1 MKVVSFATRRP
12 VTVFIFALAAVVFG
26 GVAFR
31 DLAVD
36 LLPDITYPSLT
47 VQTEYEGAAPV
58 EMENLIT
65 RPVEDAVG
73 VVNGVNRVV
82 SSSRADIS
90 EVTLEFS
97 WGTNMDFASLDVR
110 ERLDQVRLPIEAERP
125 VLLRYDPSLDP
136 ILRMGLAAGGS
147 DLIALRL
154 LAEEDLKRK
163 LERLEGVAAVVVS
176 GGLEEEIQVEID
188 ERRLTSLGLTMNQ
201 VMNRLA
207 QENVNLTGGRLRDGQ
222 TDYLV
227 RTINELLRPEEMRE
241 IVIDRSRGAIVRLED
256 IARVYQGARERE
268 VITRID
274 GREAVEIAVYKEGGT
289 NTVTVASAVLDR
301 VEELEEDLRQVDPQ
315 LELTVLT
322 DQSRYIRDSV
332 SAVIETA
339 LIGGSL
345 AIVVLFLFLRSAPK
359 TLIIGIS
366 IPVSVVA
373 TFFLMYVAGVSLN
386 IMSLGGITLG
396 IGLLLDNSIVVLE
409 AIQRRRDQ
417 GVGIVEAARGGASE
431 VGRAVIASTI
441 TTVCVFVP
449 IVFVEGVAGQMFGDQ
464 ALTVTFSLLV
474 SLGVALTVIPM
485 LASRKFFATGDRVEK
500 VDFAGRSNPV
510 TRGLADFFNAIGFVV
525 ALTVRI
531 VFGGVSTVMSWLL
544 RPVLAGFDALLRG
557 ITAVYARILR
567 GALRHPALVVLVAL
581 VLLAGSVQLIG
592 SLGSELVP
600 ELIQGEFY
608 VDAELAPGSRL
619 EVTDRRLAVIDK
631 RVREFADEFGV
642 QSVYIV
648 VGTSNEQGGAA
659 GERRE
664 NIGQVNVRME
674 PPIDAEREELV
685 MSRIRDLIDT
695 ENASFTGPATPAD
708 GVAPVG
714 GGQALSVAGRPAA
727 GGGQASSAAGPA
739 PAAGGARP
747 ALTDDSLKYRFG
759 RPTYFSFR
767 SPVEVQIRGH
777 NLALLELL
785 ADQVASRMRQVE
797 GLVDV
802 KSSTEGG
809 NPELQI
815 VFDRERLSA
824 LNYTVAQL
832 GAVIRSKV
840 QGDIVTDIV
849 REDRNIEVR
858 MRTDEGYR
866 DSVRD
871 LRNLNIRQSGATPL
885 PLSAVAEV
893 IETEGP
899 AEIRRSDGG
908 RVALIEANIVGRD
921 LGSVSDDIQSIL
933 DSTRFP
939 VGFDVLVGGQRQEME
954 RSFDSMR
961 LAILLAVFMVYLVM
975 ASQFESL
982 LHPFVILFAVPF
994 SVIGA
999 IGILYLTRTP
1009 VSIVVLIGGI
1019 LLAGIVVN
1027 NAIILID
1034 YTNRLRRAGKAK
1046 IDALREACMVRL
1058 RPILMTTS
1066 TTVLGLLPMALG
1078 LGEGAELRTPMA
1090 LTVVGGLLTST
1101 LLTLI
1106 VIPALYMLLD
1116 RHKHEADPEAVA
1128 PSAG

>member
-1 MKVVSFATRRP
+1 MRIVSFATRRP

-47 VQTEYEGAAPV
+47 VQTGYEGAAPV
-58 EMENLIT
+58 EMETLIT

-73 VVNGVNRVV
+73 VVNGVNRVI

-110 ERLDQVRLPIEAERP
+110 ERLDQVRLPVEAERP

-136 ILRMGLAAGGS
+136 ILRLGLAGGHS

-163 LERLEGVAAVVVS
+163 IERLEGVAAVVVS

-201 VMNRLA
+201 VMSRLA

-227 RTINELLRPEEMRE
+227 RTINELLRPEQIRE
-241 IVIDRSRGAIVRLED
+241 IVIDRSRGAVVRLED

-268 VITRID
+268 VITRIN
-274 GREAVEIAVYKEGGT
+274 GRESVEIAVYKEGGT

-301 VEELEEDLRQVDPQ
+301 VGQLERELEEIDPQ
-315 LELTVLT
+315 LELSVLA

-345 AIVVLFLFLRSAPK
+345 AIVFLFLFLRSAPK

-417 GVGIVEAARGGASE
+417 GLGVVEAARAGASE

-485 LASRKFFATGDRVEK
+485 LASRRFFAVGRQTETVES
-500 VDFAGRSNPV
+500 VGRSNLIV
-510 TRGLADFFNAIGFVV
+510 RALSAFFHIIGMGIALAFKYVFRGGAE
-525 ALTVRI
+525 
-531 VFGGVSTVMSWLL
+531 VMSILL

-557 ITAVYARILR
+557 VTAVYSHVLR
-567 GALRHPALVVLVAL
+567 GALRHPLLVVAGAV
-581 VLLAGSVQLIG
+581 VLLVGSVQLVG
-592 SLGSELVP
+592 SLGAELVP
-600 ELIQGEFY
+600 EVIQGEFH

-619 EVTDRRLAVIDK
+619 EVTDRRLAKIDQE
-631 RVREFADEFGV
+631 VRRLAGLDPNAADAVGPLLPGV
-642 QSVYIV
+642 QSVYTV

-664 NIGQVNVRME
+664 NIGQINVRLA
-674 PPIDAEREELV
+674 PPVDARREELV
-685 MSRIRDLIDT
+685 ISRIRSLIDA
-695 ENASFTGPATPAD
+695 ENASFA
-708 GVAPVG
+708 
-714 GGQALSVAGRPAA
+714 GQATAATAAAGLAPTPA
-727 GGGQASSAAGPA
+727 GGGAV
-739 PAAGGARP
+739 RP
-747 ALTDDSLKYRFG
+747 LRDNTLKYRFG

-767 SPVEVQIRGH
+767 SPIEVQIRGH
-777 NLALLELL
+777 NLALLEVL
-785 ADQVASRMRQVE
+785 ADQVASRMREVE

-815 VFDRERLSA
+815 IFDRERLSA
-824 LNYTVAQL
+824 LNYTVAEL
-832 GAVIRSKV
+832 GDVIRSKV
-840 QGDIVTDIV
+840 QGDIATDIV
-849 REDRNIEVR
+849 REDRNVEVR
-858 MRTDEGYR
+858 LRTDEDYR

-893 IETEGP
+893 VETEGP
-899 AEIRRSDGG
+899 AEIRRSDGS

-921 LGSVSDDIQSIL
+921 LGSVSDDIQAIL

-939 VGFDVLVGGQRQEME
+939 VGFDYSVGGQRQEME

-1046 IDALREACMVRL
+1046 IEALREACLVRL

-1101 LLTLI
+1101 LLTLL
-1106 VIPALYMLLD
+1106 VIPALYLLLD
-1116 RHKHEADPEAVA
+1116 FRRHDMAPDAAAAEAA
-1128 PSAG
+1128 S

>member
-241 IVIDRSRGAIVRLED
+241 IVIDRSQGAIVRLED

-301 VEELEEDLRQVDPQ
+301 VEELEENLRQIDPQ

-417 GVGIVEAARGGASE
+417 GVGVVEAARGGASE

-485 LASRKFFATGDRVEK
+485 LASRKFFAGGEK
-500 VDFAGRSNPV
+500 IETVDLAGRSNPI
-510 TRGLADFFNAIGFVV
+510 TRGLAAFFNAIGVGV
-525 ALTVRI
+525 ALTVKT
-531 VFGGVSTVMSWLL
+531 VVGGVAMVMSWLL

-567 GALRHPALVVLVAL
+567 GALRHPALVVLVAI
-581 VLLAGSVQLIG
+581 VLLAGSVQLVG

-619 EVTDRRLAVIDK
+619 AVTDRRLAVIDE
-631 RVREFADEFGV
+631 RVRAFADEFGV
-642 QSVYIV
+642 QSVYTV

-674 PPIDAEREELV
+674 PPIDAEREEFV
-685 MSRIRDLIDT
+685 MSWIRDLIDG
-695 ENASFTGPATPAD
+695 ENASFAGQAPP
-708 GVAPVG
+708 VAGAAAVPVG
-714 GGQALSVAGRPAA
+714 AGAVDAGSALG
-727 GGGQASSAAGPA
+727 
-739 PAAGGARP
+739 
-747 ALTDDSLKYRFG
+747 DDSLKYRFG

-777 NLALLELL
+777 NLALLEVL
-785 ADQVASRMRQVE
+785 ADQVASRMREVE

-840 QGDIVTDIV
+840 QGDIATDIV

-885 PLSAVAEV
+885 PLSAVADV

-939 VGFDVLVGGQRQEME
+939 VGFDYSVGGQRQEME

-1046 IDALREACMVRL
+1046 IDAIREACLVRL

-1106 VIPALYMLLD
+1106 VIPALYLLLD
-1116 RHKHEADPEAVA
+1116 LHKHEAVAEA
-1128 PSAG
+1128 AG

>member
-1 MKVVSFATRRP
+1 MRVVSFATQRP
-12 VTVFIFALAAVVFG
+12 VTVFIFAVAAVVFG
-26 GVAFR
+26 SVAFR

-36 LLPDITYPSLT
+36 LLPDITYPSIT
-47 VQTEYEGAAPV
+47 VRTGYEGTAPA
-58 EMENLIT
+58 EIETLIT
-65 RPVEDAVG
+65 RPIEDGVG

-82 SSSRADIS
+82 SSSRADTS
-90 EVTLEFS
+90 EVTLEFA
-97 WGTNMDFASLDVR
+97 WGTNMDFASLDIR
-110 ERLDQVRLPIEAERP
+110 ERLDQVRLPLDAEQP
-125 VLLRYDPSLDP
+125 ILLRYDPSLDP
-136 ILRMGLAAGGS
+136 IVRLGLTGGES
-147 DLIALRL
+147 ADLIQLRL
-154 LAEEDLKRK
+154 LAEEDLSRR

-188 ERRLTSLGLTMNQ
+188 ERKLTGIGLTMNQ

-222 TDYLV
+222 TEYLV
-227 RTINELLRPEEMRE
+227 RTINELLRPDEMRE
-241 IVIDRSRGAIVRLED
+241 IVVDRSQGAIVRLGD
-256 IARVYQGARERE
+256 VARVFRGSRERE

-274 GREAVEIAVYKEGGT
+274 GKESVEIAVYKEGGT
-289 NTVTVASAVLDR
+289 NTVTVAGSVLG
-301 VEELEEDLRQVDPQ
+301 EIEGLESDLREMDAQI
-315 LELTVLT
+315 ELSVIT
-322 DQSRYIRDSV
+322 DQSGYIRESV
-332 SAVIETA
+332 RAVIETA
-339 LIGGSL
+339 LIGGGL
-345 AIVVLFLFLRSAPK
+345 AIVILYLFLRSAPK
-359 TLIIGIS
+359 TLIIGLS

-373 TFFLMYVAGVSLN
+373 TFFLMYVSGVSLN

-409 AIQRRRDQ
+409 SIQRRREQ
-417 GVGIVEAARGGASE
+417 GASVLEAAQKGASE

-449 IVFVEGVAGQMFGDQ
+449 IVFVEGVAGQLFGDQ

-485 LASRKFFATGDRVEK
+485 LASRKFLAGGGVEAPAPEP
-500 VDFAGRSNPV
+500 VGRPNAV
-510 TRGLADFFNAIGFVV
+510 TRFLSAVLFFVFSQVAKAIKWVFVG
-525 ALTVRI
+525 I
-531 VFGGVSTVMSWLL
+531 STVMSWLL
-544 RPVLAGFDALLRG
+544 RPVLAVFDALLQGVR
-557 ITAVYARILR
+557 IVYTGLLDWS
-567 GALRHPALVVLVAL
+567 LRHPVMVLLVA
-581 VLLAGSVQLIG
+581 VGLLAGSLQMAR

-608 VDAELAPGSRL
+608 VDAELPPGSRL
-619 EVTDRRLAVIDK
+619 EVTDRRLRSIDA
-631 RVREFADEFGV
+631 FAKDLTGV
-642 QSVYIV
+642 QSVYSV

-664 NIGQVNVRME
+664 NIGQVHLTLE
-674 PPIDAEREELV
+674 PPIDVEREERL
-685 MSRIRDLIDT
+685 MALIRDEIDVQ
-695 ENASFTGPATPAD
+695 NASY
-708 GVAPVG
+708 G
-714 GGQALSVAGRPAA
+714 GGLALAA
-727 GGGQASSAAGPA
+727 DPIAA
-739 PAAGGARP
+739 PARTDGG
-747 ALTDDSLKYRFG
+747 LKYRFG

-767 SPVEVQIRGH
+767 TPVEVEIRGH
-777 NLALLELL
+777 NLELL
-785 ADQVASRMRQVE
+785 RVLTDQVAERMRAVE
-797 GLVDV
+797 GLADV
-802 KSSTEGG
+802 KASTEGG

-815 VFDRERLSA
+815 IFDRERLAS
-824 LNYTVAQL
+824 LDYTIAQL

-840 QGDIVTDIV
+840 QGDIATDVT

-858 MRTDEGYR
+858 MRTGESFR

-871 LRNLNIRQSGATPL
+871 LRNLNVRQGGAVPL
-885 PLSAVAEV
+885 PLSAVAEI

-899 AEIRRSDGG
+899 AEIRRADNS
-908 RVALIEANIVGRD
+908 RVAVITANLVGRD
-921 LGSVSDDIQSIL
+921 LGSVSDDIQVIL
-933 DSTRFP
+933 ETTRFP
-939 VGFDVLVGGQRQEME
+939 VGFDYTIGGQHQEMQS
-954 RSFDSMR
+954 SFDSMR

-994 SVIGA
+994 SIIGA
-999 IGILYLTRTP
+999 VAILALTRTP

-1034 YTNRLRRAGKAK
+1034 YTNRLRRKGKAK
-1046 IDALREACMVRL
+1046 VEALREACLVRL

-1106 VIPALYMLLD
+1106 VIPALYVLLD
-1116 RHKHEADPEAVA
+1116 RHRHEVEPTAQI
-1128 PSAG
+1128 AG

>member
-1 MKVVSFATRRP
+1 MRVVSFATRRP

-47 VQTEYEGAAPV
+47 VQTGYEGAAPV
-58 EMENLIT
+58 EMETLIT

-73 VVNGVNRVV
+73 VVNGVNRVI

-110 ERLDQVRLPIEAERP
+110 ERLDQVRLPVQADRP

-136 ILRMGLAAGGS
+136 ILRMGLAGGGS

-188 ERRLTSLGLTMNQ
+188 ERRLSSLGLTMNQ

-241 IVIDRSRGAIVRLED
+241 IVIDRSQGAIVRLED

-289 NTVTVASAVLDR
+289 NTVTVASAVLER
-301 VEELEEDLRQVDPQ
+301 VDELEEEIRQTDPQ
-315 LELTVLT
+315 LELSVLT

-417 GVGIVEAARGGASE
+417 GLGVVEAARAGASE

-485 LASRKFFATGDRVEK
+485 LASRRFFAAGKPVET
-500 VDFAGRSNPV
+500 VRSVGRSNPV
-510 TRGLADFFNAIGFVV
+510 TRALSAFFDAIGVGV
-525 ALTVRI
+525 ALVVKH
-531 VFGGVSTVMSWLL
+531 VFRAVSTVMSFLL
-544 RPVLAGFDALLRG
+544 RPVLAAFDGLLRG
-557 ITAVYARILR
+557 ITAVYARVLR
-567 GALRHPALVVLVAL
+567 GALRHPALVVLAAV
-581 VLLAGSVQLIG
+581 VLLTGSVQLIG

-619 EVTDRRLAVIDK
+619 EVTDRRLGAVD
-631 RVREFADEFGV
+631 RFVREQLKDDV
-642 QSVYIV
+642 QSVYMV

-664 NIGQVNVRME
+664 NIGQVNVRLN
-674 PPIDAEREELV
+674 PPVDVEREELV
-685 MSRIRDLIDT
+685 MSRIRNWIDE
-695 ENASFTGPATPAD
+695 ENSSF
-708 GVAPVG
+708 
-714 GGQALSVAGRPAA
+714 GGQAPPVAGAA
-727 GGGQASSAAGPA
+727 SA
-739 PAAGGARP
+739 PAGAGFEPGSVVA
-747 ALTDDSLKYRFG
+747 DDSLQYRFG

-777 NLALLELL
+777 NLALLERL

-815 VFDRERLSA
+815 IFDRERLST

-840 QGDIVTDIV
+840 QGDIATDIV

-858 MRTDEGYR
+858 LRTDEGYR

-908 RVALIEANIVGRD
+908 RVAQIEANIVGRD
-921 LGSVSDDIQSIL
+921 LGSVSDDIQGIL
-933 DSTRFP
+933 ESTQFP
-939 VGFDVLVGGQRQEME
+939 VGFDYSIGGQRQEME

-994 SVIGA
+994 SIIGA

-1046 IDALREACMVRL
+1046 VEALREACLVRL

-1106 VIPALYMLLD
+1106 VIPALYLLLD
-1116 RHKHEADPEAVA
+1116 FGKRDPDPEAVA
-1128 PSAG
+1128 EAAAT

>member
-241 IVIDRSRGAIVRLED
+241 IVIDRSQGAIVRLED

-274 GREAVEIAVYKEGGT
+274 GQEAVEIAVYKEGGT

-301 VEELEEDLRQVDPQ
+301 VEELEENLRQIDPQ

-417 GVGIVEAARGGASE
+417 GVGVVEAARGGASE

-485 LASRKFFATGDRVEK
+485 LASRKFFAGGEK
-500 VDFAGRSNPV
+500 IETVALAGRSNPI
-510 TRGLADFFNAIGFVV
+510 TRGLAAFFNAIGVGV
-525 ALTVRI
+525 ALTVKT
-531 VFGGVSTVMSWLL
+531 VVGGVAMVMSWLL

-567 GALRHPALVVLVAL
+567 GALRHPALVVLVAI
-581 VLLAGSVQLIG
+581 VLLAGSVQLVG

-619 EVTDRRLAVIDK
+619 EVTDRRLAVIDE
-631 RVREFADEFGV
+631 RVRAFADEFGV
-642 QSVYIV
+642 QSVYTV

-674 PPIDAEREELV
+674 PPIDAEREEFV
-685 MSRIRDLIDT
+685 MSWIRDLIDG
-695 ENASFTGPATPAD
+695 ENASFAGQAPP
-708 GVAPVG
+708 VAGAAAVPVG
-714 GGQALSVAGRPAA
+714 AGAVDAGSALG
-727 GGGQASSAAGPA
+727 
-739 PAAGGARP
+739 
-747 ALTDDSLKYRFG
+747 DDSLKYRFG

-777 NLALLELL
+777 NLALLEVL
-785 ADQVASRMRQVE
+785 ADQVASRMREVE

-840 QGDIVTDIV
+840 QGDIATDIV

-885 PLSAVAEV
+885 PLSAVADV

-939 VGFDVLVGGQRQEME
+939 VGFDYSVGGQRQEME

-1046 IDALREACMVRL
+1046 IDAIREACLVRL

-1106 VIPALYMLLD
+1106 VIPALYLLLD
-1116 RHKHEADPEAVA
+1116 LHKHEAVAEA
-1128 PSAG
+1128 AG

>member
-1 MKVVSFATRRP
+1 MRVVSFATRRP

-47 VQTEYEGAAPV
+47 VQTGYEGAAPV
-58 EMENLIT
+58 EMETLIT

-73 VVNGVNRVV
+73 VVNGVNRVI

-110 ERLDQVRLPIEAERP
+110 ERLDQVRLPIAADRP

-136 ILRMGLAAGGS
+136 ILRMGLSGGGD

-241 IVIDRSRGAIVRLED
+241 IVIDRSQGAIVRLED
-256 IARVYQGARERE
+256 VARVYQGARERE

-274 GREAVEIAVYKEGGT
+274 GNEAVEIAVYKEGGT
-289 NTVTVASAVLDR
+289 NTVTVASAVLER
-301 VEELEEDLRQVDPQ
+301 VEGLVEEIRQIDPQ
-315 LELTVLT
+315 LDLSVLT

-339 LIGGSL
+339 LIGGAL

-417 GVGIVEAARGGASE
+417 GLGVVEAARDGASE

-485 LASRKFFATGDRVEK
+485 LASRRFFAAGAEVESVK
-500 VDFAGRSNPV
+500 HVGRSNPV
-510 TRGLADFFNAIGFVV
+510 TRALSAFFSAIGVGIALAVKHVV
-525 ALTVRI
+525 RAVA
-531 VFGGVSTVMSWLL
+531 TVMSLLL
-544 RPVLAGFDALLRG
+544 RPVLAAFDALLRG

-567 GALRHPALVVLVAL
+567 GALRHPALVVLAAV

-592 SLGSELVP
+592 SLGTELVP

-619 EVTDRRLAVIDK
+619 EVTDRRLNAVDK
-631 RVREFADEFGV
+631 FVREQLEDDV
-642 QSVYIV
+642 QSVYTV

-664 NIGQVNVRME
+664 NIGQVNVRLK
-674 PPIDAEREELV
+674 PPIDVEREELV
-685 MSRIRDLIDT
+685 MGRIRNLIDA
-695 ENASFTGPATPAD
+695 ENASFGGGMPPVPGAAS
-708 GVAPVG
+708 VPVG
-714 GGQALSVAGRPAA
+714 TAG
-727 GGGQASSAAGPA
+727 AGPLL
-739 PAAGGARP
+739 G
-747 ALTDDSLKYRFG
+747 DDSLKYRFG

-777 NLALLELL
+777 NLALLEVL
-785 ADQVASRMRQVE
+785 ADQVAARMREVE

-815 VFDRERLSA
+815 IFDRERLST
-824 LNYTVAQL
+824 LNYTVAEL

-840 QGDIVTDIV
+840 QGDIATDIV

-858 MRTDEGYR
+858 MRADEGYR

-921 LGSVSDDIQSIL
+921 LGSVSDDIQAIL

-939 VGFDVLVGGQRQEME
+939 VGFDYSVGGQRQEME

-994 SVIGA
+994 SIIGA

-1046 IDALREACMVRL
+1046 VEALREACLVRL

-1106 VIPALYMLLD
+1106 VIPALYLLLD
-1116 RHKHEADPEAVA
+1116 FHKRDADPEAVA
-1128 PSAG
+1128 EAAT

>member
-1 MKVVSFATRRP
+1 MRVVSFATRRP

-47 VQTEYEGAAPV
+47 VQTGYEGAAPV
-58 EMENLIT
+58 EMETLIT

-73 VVNGVNRVV
+73 VVNGVNRVI

-110 ERLDQVRLPIEAERP
+110 ERLDQVRLPIAADRP

-136 ILRMGLAAGGS
+136 ILRMGLAGGGS

-241 IVIDRSRGAIVRLED
+241 IVIDRSQGAIVRLED

-274 GREAVEIAVYKEGGT
+274 GNEAVEIAVYKEGGT
-289 NTVTVASAVLDR
+289 NTVTVASAVLER
-301 VEELEEDLRQVDPQ
+301 VEGLVEEIKQIDPQ
-315 LELTVLT
+315 LELSVLT

-417 GVGIVEAARGGASE
+417 GLGVVEAARAGASE

-485 LASRKFFATGDRVEK
+485 LASRRFFAAGAEVEA
-500 VDFAGRSNPV
+500 VESAGRSNPV
-510 TRGLADFFNAIGFVV
+510 TRAISGLFSALGVGIALVV
-525 ALTVRI
+525 KH
-531 VFGGVSTVMSWLL
+531 VFRGVAAVMSVLL
-544 RPVLAGFDALLRG
+544 RPVLAAFDALLQG
-557 ITAVYARILR
+557 ITAVYARVLR
-567 GALRHPALVVLVAL
+567 GALRHPVLVVLVAV
-581 VLLAGSVQLIG
+581 VLLAGSVQLVG

-619 EVTDRRLAVIDK
+619 EVTDRRLALIDEW
-631 RVREFADEFGV
+631 VRDFREELGV
-642 QSVYIV
+642 QSVYTV

-674 PPIDAEREELV
+674 APIDAEREELV
-685 MSRIRDLIDT
+685 MSRIRTLIDA
-695 ENASFTGPATPAD
+695 ENASFA
-708 GVAPVG
+708 
-714 GGQALSVAGRPAA
+714 GQAPPVAGAASAPAGAA
-727 GGGQASSAAGPA
+727 GAGSLL
-739 PAAGGARP
+739 G
-747 ALTDDSLKYRFG
+747 DDSLKYRFG

-777 NLALLELL
+777 NLALLEVL
-785 ADQVASRMRQVE
+785 ADQVAARMREVE

-815 VFDRERLSA
+815 IFDRERLST
-824 LNYTVAQL
+824 LNYTVAEL

-840 QGDIVTDIV
+840 QGDIATDIV

-858 MRTDEGYR
+858 IRADEGFR

-871 LRNLNIRQSGATPL
+871 LRNLNVRQSGAVPL

-921 LGSVSDDIQSIL
+921 LGSVSDDIQAIL

-939 VGFDVLVGGQRQEME
+939 VGFDYSVGGQRQEME

-994 SVIGA
+994 SIIGA

-1046 IDALREACMVRL
+1046 IDALREACLVRL

-1101 LLTLI
+1101 LLTLV
-1106 VIPALYMLLD
+1106 VIPALYLLLD
-1116 RHKHEADPEAVA
+1116 FHKRDADPEAVA
-1128 PSAG
+1128 EAPT

>member
-73 VVNGVNRVV
+73 VVNGVNRVI

-136 ILRMGLAAGGS
+136 ILRMGLAGGGS
-147 DLIALRL
+147 NLIALRL

-241 IVIDRSRGAIVRLED
+241 IVIDRSQGAIVRLED

-274 GREAVEIAVYKEGGT
+274 GNEAVEIAVYKEGGT

-301 VEELEEDLRQVDPQ
+301 VEDLEQDLREIDPQ
-315 LELTVLT
+315 LELSLLA

-332 SAVIETA
+332 SAVIQTA

-417 GVGIVEAARGGASE
+417 GLGVVEAARAGASE

-485 LASRKFFATGDRVEK
+485 LASRKFFASGEAVETAPS
-500 VDFAGRSNPV
+500 VGRSNPV
-510 TRGLADFFNAIGFVV
+510 TRAVSAVLSAMGVGV
-525 ALTVRI
+525 ALTVKHS
-531 VFGGVSTVMSWLL
+531 FGAVSSVMSFVL
-544 RPVLAGFDALLRG
+544 RPLLFGFDALLRG
-557 ITAVYARILR
+557 ITAIYARVLR
-567 GALRHPALVVLVAL
+567 GALRHPALVVLVA
-581 VLLAGSVQLIG
+581 VALLAGSVQLVG

-619 EVTDRRLAVIDK
+619 EVTDRRLAVIDE
-631 RVREFADEFGV
+631 RVRAFDDEFGV
-642 QSVYIV
+642 QSVYTV

-685 MSRIRDLIDT
+685 MSRIRELIDA
-695 ENASFTGPATPAD
+695 ENASF
-708 GVAPVG
+708 
-714 GGQALSVAGRPAA
+714 GGQAPPVAGAASAPATLP
-727 GGGQASSAAGPA
+727 GGGGAGSAA
-739 PAAGGARP
+739 R
-747 ALTDDSLKYRFG
+747 DNSLKYRFG

-767 SPVEVQIRGH
+767 SPVEVQIRGQ
-777 NLALLELL
+777 NLALLEVL
-785 ADQVASRMRQVE
+785 ADQVASRMREVE

-815 VFDRERLSA
+815 VFDRERLST

-840 QGDIVTDIV
+840 QGDIATDIV

-908 RVALIEANIVGRD
+908 RVAVIEANIVGRD

-939 VGFDVLVGGQRQEME
+939 VGFDYSVGGQRQEME

-999 IGILYLTRTP
+999 IGILYLTSTP

-1027 NAIILID
+1027 NAIILVD
-1034 YTNRLRRAGKAK
+1034 YTNRLRRSGRAK
-1046 IDALREACMVRL
+1046 FDAVFEACMVRL

-1106 VIPALYMLLD
+1106 VIPALYLLLD
-1116 RHKHEADPEAVA
+1116 RQKHQPNPEAA
-1128 PSAG
+1128 A

>member
-1 MKVVSFATRRP
+1 MRVVSFATRRP

-47 VQTEYEGAAPV
+47 VQTGYEGAAPV
-58 EMENLIT
+58 EMETLIT

-73 VVNGVNRVV
+73 VVNGVNRVI

-110 ERLDQVRLPIEAERP
+110 ERLDQVRLPIAADRP

-136 ILRMGLAAGGS
+136 ILRMGLAGGGS

-188 ERRLTSLGLTMNQ
+188 ERRLTALGLTMNQ

-241 IVIDRSRGAIVRLED
+241 IVIDRSQGAIVRLED
-256 IARVYQGARERE
+256 VARVYQGARERE

-301 VEELEEDLRQVDPQ
+301 VDGLVEEIRQIDPQ

-417 GVGIVEAARGGASE
+417 GLGVVEAARAGASE

-485 LASRKFFATGDRVEK
+485 LASRKFFAAGDPVET
-500 VDFAGRSNPV
+500 VQSAGRSNPV
-510 TRGLADFFNAIGFVV
+510 TRALSAFFSAIGVGIALVV
-525 ALTVRI
+525 KH
-531 VFGGVSTVMSWLL
+531 VFRAVTMVMSVLL
-544 RPVLAGFDALLRG
+544 RPVLAAFDALLRG
-557 ITAVYARILR
+557 ITAVYARVLR
-567 GALRHPALVVLVAL
+567 GALRHPALVVLVAV
-581 VLLAGSVQLIG
+581 VLLAGSVQLVG

-619 EVTDRRLAVIDK
+619 EVTDRRLSLIDE
-631 RVREFADEFGV
+631 RVRKYREELGV
-642 QSVYIV
+642 QSVYTV

-685 MSRIRDLIDT
+685 MSRIRALIDA
-695 ENASFTGPATPAD
+695 ENASFA
-708 GVAPVG
+708 
-714 GGQALSVAGRPAA
+714 GQAPPVAGAASAPAGAA
-727 GGGQASSAAGPA
+727 GAGSLL
-739 PAAGGARP
+739 G
-747 ALTDDSLKYRFG
+747 DDSLKYRFG

-777 NLALLELL
+777 NLALLEVL
-785 ADQVASRMRQVE
+785 ADQVAARMREVE

-815 VFDRERLSA
+815 IFDRERLST
-824 LNYTVAQL
+824 LNYTVAEL

-840 QGDIVTDIV
+840 QGDIATDIV

-858 MRTDEGYR
+858 MRADEGYR

-871 LRNLNIRQSGATPL
+871 LRNLNVRQSGATPL

-921 LGSVSDDIQSIL
+921 LGSVSDDIQAIL

-939 VGFDVLVGGQRQEME
+939 VGFDYSVGGQRQEME

-994 SVIGA
+994 SIIGA

-1046 IDALREACMVRL
+1046 IDALREACLVRL

-1106 VIPALYMLLD
+1106 VIPALYLLLD
-1116 RHKHEADPEAVA
+1116 FHRRDTDPEAVA
-1128 PSAG
+1128 EAAT

>member
-47 VQTEYEGAAPV
+47 VQTQYEGAAPV

-241 IVIDRSRGAIVRLED
+241 IVIDRSQGAIVRLED

-301 VEELEEDLRQVDPQ
+301 VEELEENLRQADPQ

-417 GVGIVEAARGGASE
+417 GVGVVEAARAGASE

-485 LASRKFFATGDRVEK
+485 LASRKFFAGGEK
-500 VDFAGRSNPV
+500 IETVALAGRSNPI
-510 TRGLADFFNAIGFVV
+510 TRGLSAFFSAIGVGV
-525 ALTVRI
+525 ALTVKT
-531 VFGGVSTVMSWLL
+531 VVGGVAMVMSWLL

-567 GALRHPALVVLVAL
+567 GALRHPALVVLVAV
-581 VLLAGSVQLIG
+581 VLLAGSVQLVG

-619 EVTDRRLAVIDK
+619 EVTDRRLAVIDE

-642 QSVYIV
+642 QSVYTV

-685 MSRIRDLIDT
+685 MSWIRDLIDG
-695 ENASFTGPATPAD
+695 ENASFAGQAPP
-708 GVAPVG
+708 VAGAAAVPVG
-714 GGQALSVAGRPAA
+714 AGAVDAGSALG
-727 GGGQASSAAGPA
+727 
-739 PAAGGARP
+739 
-747 ALTDDSLKYRFG
+747 DDSLKYRFG

-785 ADQVASRMRQVE
+785 ADQVASRMREVE

-840 QGDIVTDIV
+840 QGDIATDIV

-885 PLSAVAEV
+885 PLSAVADV

-921 LGSVSDDIQSIL
+921 LGSVSDDIQAIL

-939 VGFDVLVGGQRQEME
+939 VGFDYSVGGQRQEME

-999 IGILYLTRTP
+999 IGILSLTRTP

-1046 IDALREACMVRL
+1046 IDAVREACLVRL

-1106 VIPALYMLLD
+1106 VIPALYLLLD
-1116 RHKHEADPEAVA
+1116 RRKHEADPEAVA
-1128 PSAG
+1128 EAAS

>member
-241 IVIDRSRGAIVRLED
+241 IVIDRSQGAIVRLED

-301 VEELEEDLRQVDPQ
+301 VEELEENLRQIDPQ

-417 GVGIVEAARGGASE
+417 GVGVVEAARGGASE

-485 LASRKFFATGDRVEK
+485 LASRKFFAGGEK
-500 VDFAGRSNPV
+500 IEAVALAGRSNPI
-510 TRGLADFFNAIGFVV
+510 TRGLAAFFSGIGVGV
-525 ALTVRI
+525 ALTVKT
-531 VFGGVSTVMSWLL
+531 VVGGVAMVMSWLL

-567 GALRHPALVVLVAL
+567 GALRHPALVVLVAI
-581 VLLAGSVQLIG
+581 VLLAGSVQLVG

-619 EVTDRRLAVIDK
+619 EVTDRRLAVIDE
-631 RVREFADEFGV
+631 RVRAFADEFGV
-642 QSVYIV
+642 QSVYTV

-674 PPIDAEREELV
+674 PPIDAEREEFV
-685 MSRIRDLIDT
+685 MSWIRDLIDG
-695 ENASFTGPATPAD
+695 ENASFAGQAPP
-708 GVAPVG
+708 VAGAAAVPVG
-714 GGQALSVAGRPAA
+714 AGAVDAGSALG
-727 GGGQASSAAGPA
+727 
-739 PAAGGARP
+739 
-747 ALTDDSLKYRFG
+747 DDSLKYRFG

-777 NLALLELL
+777 NLALLEVL
-785 ADQVASRMRQVE
+785 ADQVASRMREVE

-840 QGDIVTDIV
+840 QGDIATDIV

-885 PLSAVAEV
+885 PLSAVADV

-939 VGFDVLVGGQRQEME
+939 VGFDYSVGGQRQEME

-1046 IDALREACMVRL
+1046 IDAVREACLVRL

-1106 VIPALYMLLD
+1106 VIPALYLLLD
-1116 RHKHEADPEAVA
+1116 LHKHEAVAEA
-1128 PSAG
+1128 AG

>member
-1 MKVVSFATRRP
+1 MRVVSFATRRP

-110 ERLDQVRLPIEAERP
+110 ERLDQVRLPIEAGRP

-136 ILRMGLAAGGS
+136 ILRMGLAGGGS

-241 IVIDRSRGAIVRLED
+241 IVVDRSQGAIVRLED

-274 GREAVEIAVYKEGGT
+274 GREAVEISVYKEGGT

-301 VEELEEDLRQVDPQ
+301 VEQLEEEIRQIDPQ

-373 TFFLMYVAGVSLN
+373 TFFLMYVSGVSLN

-417 GVGIVEAARGGASE
+417 GLSVVEAARAGASE

-485 LASRKFFATGDRVEK
+485 LASRKFFAAGEPVET
-500 VDFAGRSNPV
+500 VRSAGRSNPV
-510 TRGLADFFNAIGFVV
+510 TVALSGLFSAIGVGIALAVKHVFRAV
-525 ALTVRI
+525 AA
-531 VFGGVSTVMSWLL
+531 VMSVLL
-544 RPVLAGFDALLRG
+544 RPVLAAFDGLLRG
-557 ITAVYARILR
+557 VTAVYARVLR
-567 GALRHPALVVLVAL
+567 GALRHPVLVVLTAV
-581 VLLAGSVQLIG
+581 VLLAGSLQLVG

-619 EVTDRRLAVIDK
+619 EVTDRRLANIDE
-631 RVREFADEFGV
+631 RVRGFPEGFGV
-642 QSVYIV
+642 QSVYTV

-674 PPIDAEREELV
+674 PPIDAEREEMV
-685 MSRIRDLIDT
+685 MSRIRALIDAD
-695 ENASFTGPATPAD
+695 NASF
-708 GVAPVG
+708 G
-714 GGQALSVAGRPAA
+714 GGAPPVAGSGAAPAGAAA
-727 GGGQASSAAGPA
+727 GAGAALG
-739 PAAGGARP
+739 
-747 ALTDDSLKYRFG
+747 DDALKYRFG

-777 NLALLELL
+777 NLALLEVL
-785 ADQVASRMRQVE
+785 ADQVAARMRAVE

-815 VFDRERLSA
+815 VFDRERLST
-824 LNYTVAQL
+824 LNYTVAEL

-840 QGDIVTDIV
+840 QGDIATDIV

-858 MRTDEGYR
+858 LRTDEGYR

-893 IETEGP
+893 VETEGP
-899 AEIRRSDGG
+899 AEIRRSDGA

-921 LGSVSDDIQSIL
+921 LGSVSDDIQAIL
-933 DSTRFP
+933 DTTRFP
-939 VGFDVLVGGQRQEME
+939 VGFDYSVGGQRQEME

-994 SVIGA
+994 SIIGA
-999 IGILYLTRTP
+999 IGILYLTSTP

-1046 IDALREACMVRL
+1046 VDALREACLVRL

-1106 VIPALYMLLD
+1106 VIPALYLLLD
-1116 RHKHEADPEAVA
+1116 LHKHEPDPDAVA
-1128 PSAG
+1128 

>member
-188 ERRLTSLGLTMNQ
+188 ERRLTGLGLTMNQ

-241 IVIDRSRGAIVRLED
+241 IVIDRSQGAIVRLED

-274 GREAVEIAVYKEGGT
+274 GQEAVEIAVYKEGGT

-301 VEELEEDLRQVDPQ
+301 VEELEENLRQIDPQ

-417 GVGIVEAARGGASE
+417 GVGVVEAARGGASE

-485 LASRKFFATGDRVEK
+485 LASRKFFAGGEK
-500 VDFAGRSNPV
+500 IEAVALAGRSNPI
-510 TRGLADFFNAIGFVV
+510 TRGLAAFFSGIGVGV
-525 ALTVRI
+525 ALTVKT
-531 VFGGVSTVMSWLL
+531 VVGGVAMVMSWLL

-567 GALRHPALVVLVAL
+567 GALRHPALVVLVAI
-581 VLLAGSVQLIG
+581 VLLAGSVQLVG

-619 EVTDRRLAVIDK
+619 EVTDRRLAVIDE
-631 RVREFADEFGV
+631 RVRAFADEFGV
-642 QSVYIV
+642 QSVYTV

-674 PPIDAEREELV
+674 PPIDAEREEFV
-685 MSRIRDLIDT
+685 MSWIRGLIDG
-695 ENASFTGPATPAD
+695 ENASFAGQAPP
-708 GVAPVG
+708 VAGAAAVPVG
-714 GGQALSVAGRPAA
+714 AGAVDAGSALG
-727 GGGQASSAAGPA
+727 
-739 PAAGGARP
+739 
-747 ALTDDSLKYRFG
+747 DDSLKYRFG

-777 NLALLELL
+777 NLALLEVL
-785 ADQVASRMRQVE
+785 ADQVASRMREVE

-840 QGDIVTDIV
+840 QGDIATDIV

-885 PLSAVAEV
+885 PLSAVADV

-939 VGFDVLVGGQRQEME
+939 VGFDYSVGGQRQEME

-1046 IDALREACMVRL
+1046 IDAIREACLVRL

-1106 VIPALYMLLD
+1106 VIPALYLLLD
-1116 RHKHEADPEAVA
+1116 LHKHEAVAEA
-1128 PSAG
+1128 AG

>member
-1 MKVVSFATRRP
+1 MRVVSFATRRP

-47 VQTEYEGAAPV
+47 VQTGYEGAAPV
-58 EMENLIT
+58 EMETLIT

-73 VVNGVNRVV
+73 VVNGVNRVI

-110 ERLDQVRLPIEAERP
+110 ERLDQVRLPIAADRP

-136 ILRMGLAAGGS
+136 ILRMGLAGGGS

-241 IVIDRSRGAIVRLED
+241 IVIDRSQGAIVRLED

-274 GREAVEIAVYKEGGT
+274 GNEAVEIAVYKEGGT

-301 VEELEEDLRQVDPQ
+301 VNGLVEEIRQIDPQ
-315 LELTVLT
+315 LELSVLT

-417 GVGIVEAARGGASE
+417 GLGVVEAARAGASE

-485 LASRKFFATGDRVEK
+485 LASRRFFAAGDPVET
-500 VDFAGRSNPV
+500 VRSAGRSNPV
-510 TRGLADFFNAIGFVV
+510 TRALSAFFSAIGVGIALVV
-525 ALTVRI
+525 KH
-531 VFGGVSTVMSWLL
+531 VFRAVATVMSVLL
-544 RPVLAGFDALLRG
+544 RPVLAAFDALLRG
-557 ITAVYARILR
+557 IAAVYARVLR
-567 GALRHPALVVLVAL
+567 GALRHPALVVLVAV
-581 VLLAGSVQLIG
+581 VLLAGSVQLVG

-619 EVTDRRLAVIDK
+619 EVTDRRLKNIDK
-631 RVREFADEFGV
+631 WVRDFREELGV
-642 QSVYIV
+642 QSVYTV

-685 MSRIRDLIDT
+685 MSRIRNLIDA
-695 ENASFTGPATPAD
+695 ENASFA
-708 GVAPVG
+708 
-714 GGQALSVAGRPAA
+714 GQAPPVAGAASDPAGAA
-727 GGGQASSAAGPA
+727 GAGSVL
-739 PAAGGARP
+739 G
-747 ALTDDSLKYRFG
+747 DDSLVYRFG

-767 SPVEVQIRGH
+767 SPVEVRIRGH
-777 NLALLELL
+777 NLALLEVL
-785 ADQVASRMRQVE
+785 ADQVAARMREVE

-815 VFDRERLSA
+815 IFDRERLST
-824 LNYTVAQL
+824 LNYTVAEL

-840 QGDIVTDIV
+840 QGDIATDIV

-858 MRTDEGYR
+858 MRADEGYR

-871 LRNLNIRQSGATPL
+871 LRNLNIRQNGATPL

-921 LGSVSDDIQSIL
+921 LGSVSDDIQAIL
-933 DSTRFP
+933 DTTRFP
-939 VGFDVLVGGQRQEME
+939 VGFDYSVGGQRQEME

-994 SVIGA
+994 SIIGA

-1046 IDALREACMVRL
+1046 VDALREACLVRL

-1106 VIPALYMLLD
+1106 VIPALYLLLD
-1116 RHKHEADPEAVA
+1116 FHKRDADPEAVA
-1128 PSAG
+1128 EAAVT

>member
-642 QSVYIV
+642 QSVYTV

-708 GVAPVG
+708 GSAPVG

-727 GGGQASSAAGPA
+727 GGGQASAAAGPA
-739 PAAGGARP
+739 PAAGGGARP
-747 ALTDDSLKYRFG
+747 VLTDDSLKYRFG

-1116 RHKHEADPEAVA
+1116 RHRHDIDPEAVA
-1128 PSAG
+1128 RS

>member
-1 MKVVSFATRRP
+1 MRVVSFATRRP

-47 VQTEYEGAAPV
+47 VQTGYEGAAPV
-58 EMENLIT
+58 EMETLIT

-73 VVNGVNRVV
+73 VVNGVNRVI

-110 ERLDQVRLPIEAERP
+110 ERLDQVRLPIAADRP

-136 ILRMGLAAGGS
+136 ILRMGLAGGGS

-241 IVIDRSRGAIVRLED
+241 IVIDRSQGAIVRLED

-274 GREAVEIAVYKEGGT
+274 GNEAVEVAVYKEGGT

-301 VEELEEDLRQVDPQ
+301 VNGLVEEIRQIDPQ
-315 LELTVLT
+315 LELSVLT

-417 GVGIVEAARGGASE
+417 GLGVVEAARAGASE

-485 LASRKFFATGDRVEK
+485 LASRRFFAAGDPVET
-500 VDFAGRSNPV
+500 VRSAGRSNPV
-510 TRGLADFFNAIGFVV
+510 TRALSAFFSAIGVGIALVV
-525 ALTVRI
+525 KH
-531 VFGGVSTVMSWLL
+531 VFRAVATVMSVLL
-544 RPVLAGFDALLRG
+544 RPVLAAFDALLRG
-557 ITAVYARILR
+557 IAAVYARVLR
-567 GALRHPALVVLVAL
+567 GALRHPALVVLVAV
-581 VLLAGSVQLIG
+581 VLLAGSVQLVG

-619 EVTDRRLAVIDK
+619 EVTDRRLKNIDK
-631 RVREFADEFGV
+631 WVRDFREELGV
-642 QSVYIV
+642 QSVYTV

-674 PPIDAEREELV
+674 PPVDAEREELV
-685 MSRIRDLIDT
+685 MSRIRNLIDA
-695 ENASFTGPATPAD
+695 ENASFA
-708 GVAPVG
+708 
-714 GGQALSVAGRPAA
+714 GQAPPVAGAASVPAGAA
-727 GGGQASSAAGPA
+727 GAGSVL
-739 PAAGGARP
+739 G
-747 ALTDDSLKYRFG
+747 DDSLVYRFG

-767 SPVEVQIRGH
+767 SPVEVRIRGH
-777 NLALLELL
+777 NLALLEVL
-785 ADQVASRMRQVE
+785 ADQVAARMREVE

-815 VFDRERLSA
+815 IFDRERLST
-824 LNYTVAQL
+824 LNYTVAEL

-840 QGDIVTDIV
+840 QGDIATDIV

-858 MRTDEGYR
+858 MRADEGYR

-871 LRNLNIRQSGATPL
+871 LRNLNIRQNGATPL

-921 LGSVSDDIQSIL
+921 LGSVSDDIQAIL
-933 DSTRFP
+933 DTTRFP
-939 VGFDVLVGGQRQEME
+939 VGFDYSVGGQRQEME

-994 SVIGA
+994 SIIGA

-1046 IDALREACMVRL
+1046 VDALREACLVRL

-1106 VIPALYMLLD
+1106 VIPALYLLLD
-1116 RHKHEADPEAVA
+1116 FHKRDVDPEAVA
-1128 PSAG
+1128 EAAVT

>member
-1 MKVVSFATRRP
+1 MRVVSFATRRP

-31 DLAVD
+31 ELAVD

-58 EMENLIT
+58 EMETLIT

-73 VVNGVNRVV
+73 VVNGVNRVI
-82 SSSRADIS
+82 SSSRADTS

-110 ERLDQVRLPIEAERP
+110 ERLDQVRLPTEAERP

-136 ILRMGLAAGGS
+136 ILRMGLTGGGG

-163 LERLEGVAAVVVS
+163 IERLEGVAAVVVS

-201 VMNRLA
+201 VTNRLA

-222 TDYLV
+222 TEYMV
-227 RTINELLRPEEMRE
+227 RTINELLRPEQMRE
-241 IVIDRSRGAIVRLED
+241 IVIDRSQGAIVRLED
-256 IARVYQGARERE
+256 IALVYQGARERE
-268 VITRID
+268 VITRVD
-274 GREAVEIAVYKEGGT
+274 GRESVEIAVYKEGGT
-289 NTVTVASAVLDR
+289 NTVTVAAAVLETVDD
-301 VEELEEDLRQVDPQ
+301 LERGLKEIDPQ
-315 LELTVLT
+315 LELSVLA
-322 DQSRYIRDSV
+322 DQSRYIRESV

-373 TFFLMYVAGVSLN
+373 TFFLMYVSGVSLN

-417 GVGIVEAARGGASE
+417 GVGVVEAARDGASE

-485 LASRKFFATGDRVEK
+485 LASRRFFSDSGKLETVES
-500 VDFAGRSNPV
+500 VGRSNV
-510 TRGLADFFNAIGFVV
+510 VVRGLSAFFHAVGLGIAVGVRYGF
-525 ALTVRI
+525 R
-531 VFGGVSTVMSWLL
+531 GVSTVLSLLL
-544 RPVLAGFDALLRG
+544 RPVLGGFDALLRAV
-557 ITAVYARILR
+557 TAVYAGILDR
-567 GALRHPALVVLVAL
+567 ALRYPAVVVLVA
-581 VLLAGSVQLIG
+581 VALLAGSIPLVG
-592 SLGSELVP
+592 NLGSELVP

-619 EVTDRRLAVIDK
+619 EVTDRRLGKVDEF
-631 RVREFADEFGV
+631 VREIPGV
-642 QSVYIV
+642 ESVYTV

-659 GERRE
+659 GEKRE

-674 PPIDAEREELV
+674 PPIDPEREEGV
-685 MSRIRDLIDT
+685 MSRIRDLIET
-695 ENASFTGPATPAD
+695 QNASFASGI
-708 GVAPVG
+708 APV
-714 GGQALSVAGRPAA
+714 AG
-727 GGGQASSAAGPA
+727 AGPPTA
-739 PAAGGARP
+739 
-747 ALTDDSLKYRFG
+747 DNSLKYRFG

-777 NLALLELL
+777 NLALLEVL
-785 ADQVASRMRQVE
+785 ADQVVSRMREVE

-815 VFDRERLSA
+815 IFDRERLAA

-832 GAVIRSKV
+832 GGVIRSKV
-840 QGDIVTDIV
+840 QGDIATDIV

-858 MRTDEGYR
+858 LRTGESFR

-871 LRNLNIRQSGATPL
+871 LRNLNIRQSGTTPL

-921 LGSVSDDIQSIL
+921 LGSVSDDIQQIL

-939 VGFDVLVGGQRQEME
+939 VGFDYWVGGQRQEME

-1027 NAIILID
+1027 NAIILVD
-1034 YTNRLRRAGKAK
+1034 YTNRLRREGRAK
-1046 IDALREACMVRL
+1046 VEALREACLVRL
-1058 RPILMTTS
+1058 RPILMTSS

-1101 LLTLI
+1101 LLTLL
-1106 VIPALYMLLD
+1106 VIPSLYTLLD
-1116 RHKHEADPEAVA
+1116 RRA
-1128 PSAG
+1128 

>member
-1 MKVVSFATRRP
+1 MRVVSFATRRP

-47 VQTEYEGAAPV
+47 VQTGYEGAAPV
-58 EMENLIT
+58 EMETLIT

-110 ERLDQVRLPIEAERP
+110 ERLDQVRLPVAADRP

-136 ILRMGLAAGGS
+136 ILRMGLAGGGS

-188 ERRLTSLGLTMNQ
+188 ERRLTSLGFTMNQ
-201 VMNRLA
+201 VMTRLA

-227 RTINELLRPEEMRE
+227 RTINELLRPEEIRE
-241 IVIDRSRGAIVRLED
+241 IVIDRAQGAIVRLED

-274 GREAVEIAVYKEGGT
+274 GKEAVEIAVYKEGGT
-289 NTVTVASAVLDR
+289 NTVTVASAVLER
-301 VEELEEDLRQVDPQ
+301 VEDLEEEIRQIDPQ
-315 LELTVLT
+315 LELTVLS

-417 GVGIVEAARGGASE
+417 GLSVVEAARAGASE

-441 TTVCVFVP
+441 TSVCVFVP

-485 LASRKFFATGDRVEK
+485 LASRKFFAPGEPVEK
-500 VDFAGRSNPV
+500 VRSVGRSNPL
-510 TRGLADFFNAIGFVV
+510 TRALSAFFNAIGVGI
-525 ALTVRI
+525 ALAVKTIFR
-531 VFGGVSTVMSWLL
+531 GVSTVMSVLL
-544 RPVLAGFDALLRG
+544 RPVLAAFDALLRG
-557 ITAVYARILR
+557 VTAVYARILR
-567 GALRHPALVVLVAL
+567 GALQHPVLVVLVAV
-581 VLLAGSVQLIG
+581 VLLAGSAQLVG

-608 VDAELAPGSRL
+608 VDAELAPGTRL
-619 EVTDRRLAVIDK
+619 EVTDRRLEMVDSF
-631 RVREFADEFGV
+631 VRKLPGV
-642 QSVYIV
+642 QSAYSV

-674 PPIDAEREELV
+674 PPVDAEREELV
-685 MSRIRDLIDT
+685 MSLIRDRIDA
-695 ENASFTGPATPAD
+695 ENASFAGQTPVVA
-708 GVAPVG
+708 GAPVP
-714 GGQALSVAGRPAA
+714 AGAGFEPGAA
-727 GGGQASSAAGPA
+727 P
-739 PAAGGARP
+739 
-747 ALTDDSLKYRFG
+747 TDDSLKYRFG

-767 SPVEVQIRGH
+767 RPVEVQIRGH
-777 NLALLELL
+777 NLALLQRL
-785 ADQVASRMRQVE
+785 ADQVVSRMRQVE

-815 VFDRERLSA
+815 IFDRERLST

-840 QGDIVTDIV
+840 QGDIATDIV

-858 MRTDEGYR
+858 LRTDEGYR

-871 LRNLNIRQSGATPL
+871 LRNLNIRQSGAVPL
-885 PLSAVAEV
+885 PLSAVADV

-899 AEIRRSDGG
+899 AEIRRSDGT
-908 RVALIEANIVGRD
+908 RVAQIEANIVGRD
-921 LGSVSDDIQSIL
+921 LGSVSDDIQAIL

-939 VGFDVLVGGQRQEME
+939 VGFDYSVGGQRQEME

-994 SVIGA
+994 SIIGA

-1046 IDALREACMVRL
+1046 VEALREACLVRL

-1106 VIPALYMLLD
+1106 VIPALYLLLD
-1116 RHKHEADPEAVA
+1116 LHRHEADPEAVA
-1128 PSAG
+1128 EAAT

>member
-47 VQTEYEGAAPV
+47 VQTEYEGAAPI

-241 IVIDRSRGAIVRLED
+241 IVIDRSQGAIVRLED

-301 VEELEEDLRQVDPQ
+301 VEELEENLRQIDPQ

-417 GVGIVEAARGGASE
+417 GVGVVEAARAGASE

-485 LASRKFFATGDRVEK
+485 LASRRFFAGGEK
-500 VDFAGRSNPV
+500 IETVDLAGRSNPI
-510 TRGLADFFNAIGFVV
+510 TRGLAAFFNAIGVGI
-525 ALTVRI
+525 ALAVKT
-531 VFGGVSTVMSWLL
+531 VFGGVAMVMSWLL

-567 GALRHPALVVLVAL
+567 GALRHPALVVLVAI
-581 VLLAGSVQLIG
+581 VLLAGSVQLVG

-619 EVTDRRLAVIDK
+619 EVTDRRLAVIDE

-642 QSVYIV
+642 QSVYTV

-685 MSRIRDLIDT
+685 MSWIRDLIDG
-695 ENASFTGPATPAD
+695 ENASFAGQAPP
-708 GVAPVG
+708 VAGAAAVPVG
-714 GGQALSVAGRPAA
+714 AGAVDAGSALG
-727 GGGQASSAAGPA
+727 
-739 PAAGGARP
+739 
-747 ALTDDSLKYRFG
+747 DDSLKYRFG

-785 ADQVASRMRQVE
+785 ADQVASRMREVE

-840 QGDIVTDIV
+840 QGDIATDIV

-885 PLSAVAEV
+885 PLWAVAEV

-921 LGSVSDDIQSIL
+921 LGSVSDDIQAIL

-939 VGFDVLVGGQRQEME
+939 VGFDYSVGGQRQEME

-1046 IDALREACMVRL
+1046 IDAVREACLVRL

-1106 VIPALYMLLD
+1106 VIPALYLLLD
-1116 RHKHEADPEAVA
+1116 RHKHEAVAEAA
-1128 PSAG
+1128 S

>member
-1 MKVVSFATRRP
+1 MRIVSFATRRP

-58 EMENLIT
+58 EMETLIT

-73 VVNGVNRVV
+73 VVNGVNRVI

-97 WGTNMDFASLDVR
+97 WGTNIDFASLDVR
-110 ERLDQVRLPIEAERP
+110 ERLDQVRLPVEAARP

-136 ILRMGLAAGGS
+136 ILRMGLAGDGS

-227 RTINELLRPEEMRE
+227 RTINELLRPEQMRE

-274 GREAVEIAVYKEGGT
+274 GRESVEIAVYKEGGT
-289 NTVTVASAVLDR
+289 NTVTVAAAVLDR
-301 VEELEEDLRQVDPQ
+301 VAELEQDLEAIDPQ
-315 LELTVLT
+315 LELSVLA

-417 GVGIVEAARGGASE
+417 GLGVVEAARAGASE

-485 LASRKFFATGDRVEK
+485 LASRRFFAVDQRVEE
-500 VDFAGRSNPV
+500 VQGVGRSNAV
-510 TRGLADFFNAIGFVV
+510 TRALSAFFRVIGVGLALA
-525 ALTVRI
+525 VRH
-531 VFGGVSTVMSWLL
+531 VFRSVSIVMSILL
-544 RPVLAGFDALLRG
+544 RPLLFGFDALLRG
-557 ITAVYARILR
+557 IAAVYARVLR
-567 GALRHPALVVLVAL
+567 GALRHPALVVLVA
-581 VLLAGSVQLIG
+581 VALLAGSFRLVG

-600 ELIQGEFY
+600 ELIQGEFH

-619 EVTDRRLAVIDK
+619 EVTDRRLAKVDGF
-631 RVREFADEFGV
+631 VRQLPGV
-642 QSVYIV
+642 QSVYTV

-664 NIGQVNVRME
+664 NIGQVNVRMA
-674 PPIDAEREELV
+674 PPIDAEREESV
-685 MSRIRDLIDT
+685 MNRIRNLIDA
-695 ENASFTGPATPAD
+695 ENASF
-708 GVAPVG
+708 
-714 GGQALSVAGRPAA
+714 GGQAIP
-727 GGGQASSAAGPA
+727 AAGPA
-739 PAAGGARP
+739 PAGGGAAAGSAGP
-747 ALTDDSLKYRFG
+747 SLMNNTLKYRFG

-767 SPVEVQIRGH
+767 SPIEVQIRGH
-777 NLALLELL
+777 NLALLEVL
-785 ADQVASRMRQVE
+785 ADQVASRMREVE

-815 VFDRERLSA
+815 IFDRERLST
-824 LNYTVAQL
+824 LNYTVAEL
-832 GAVIRSKV
+832 GAIIRSKV
-840 QGDIVTDIV
+840 QGDIATDIV

-899 AEIRRSDGG
+899 AEIRRSDGV
-908 RVALIEANIVGRD
+908 RIALIEANIVGRD
-921 LGSVSDDIQSIL
+921 LGSVSDDIQAIL

-939 VGFDVLVGGQRQEME
+939 VGFDHSVGGQRQEME

-994 SVIGA
+994 SIIGA

-1046 IDALREACMVRL
+1046 IEALREACLVRL

-1090 LTVVGGLLTST
+1090 LTVVGGLLTAT

-1106 VIPALYMLLD
+1106 VIPALYLLLD
-1116 RHKHEADPEAVA
+1116 LHRPGADPEAEA
-1128 PSAG
+1128 Q

>member
-1 MKVVSFATRRP
+1 MRVVSFATRRP

-26 GVAFR
+26 VVAFR
-31 DLAVD
+31 ELAVD

-58 EMENLIT
+58 EMETLIT

-73 VVNGVNRVV
+73 VVNRVNRVI
-82 SSSRADIS
+82 SSSRADTS

-110 ERLDQVRLPIEAERP
+110 ERLDQVRLPTEAERP

-136 ILRMGLAAGGS
+136 ILRMGLTGGGG

-163 LERLEGVAAVVVS
+163 IERLEGVAAVVVS

-201 VMNRLA
+201 VTNRLA

-222 TDYLV
+222 TEYLV
-227 RTINELLRPEEMRE
+227 RTINELLRPEQMRE
-241 IVIDRSRGAIVRLED
+241 IVIDRSQGAIVRLED

-274 GREAVEIAVYKEGGT
+274 GQEAVEIAVYKEGGT

-301 VEELEEDLRQVDPQ
+301 VEELERDLKQIDPQ
-315 LELTVLT
+315 LKLSVLA
-322 DQSRYIRDSV
+322 DQSRYIRESV

-373 TFFLMYVAGVSLN
+373 TFFLMYVSGVSLN

-417 GVGIVEAARGGASE
+417 GVGVVEAARDGASE
-431 VGRAVIASTI
+431 VGRAVVASTI

-485 LASRKFFATGDRVEK
+485 LASRKFFSDSDKLETVES
-500 VDFAGRSNPV
+500 VGRSNV
-510 TRGLADFFNAIGFVV
+510 VVRGFSAFFDAVGLGVAVGVRYGF
-525 ALTVRI
+525 R
-531 VFGGVSTVMSWLL
+531 GVSTVLSWLL
-544 RPVLAGFDALLRG
+544 RPVLGGFDGLLRAV
-557 ITAVYARILR
+557 TAVYAGILDR
-567 GALRHPALVVLVAL
+567 ALRYPAVVVLVA
-581 VLLAGSVQLIG
+581 VALLAGSVPLVG
-592 SLGSELVP
+592 NLGSELVP

-619 EVTDRRLAVIDK
+619 EVTDRRLGVVDK
-631 RVREFADEFGV
+631 FVRKIPGV
-642 QSVYIV
+642 ESVYTV

-659 GERRE
+659 GEKRE
-664 NIGQVNVRME
+664 NIGQVNVRMA
-674 PPIDAEREELV
+674 PPIDPEREEGV
-685 MSRIRDLIDT
+685 MSRIRDLIET
-695 ENASFTGPATPAD
+695 QNASFASGT
-708 GVAPVG
+708 APV
-714 GGQALSVAGRPAA
+714 AG
-727 GGGQASSAAGPA
+727 AGPPTA
-739 PAAGGARP
+739 
-747 ALTDDSLKYRFG
+747 DNSLKYRFG

-777 NLALLELL
+777 NLALLEVL
-785 ADQVASRMRQVE
+785 ADQVVSRMREVE

-815 VFDRERLSA
+815 IFDRERLAA

-832 GAVIRSKV
+832 GGVIRSKV
-840 QGDIVTDIV
+840 QGDIATDIV

-858 MRTDEGYR
+858 LRTAESFR

-871 LRNLNIRQSGATPL
+871 LRNLNIRQSGTTPL

-921 LGSVSDDIQSIL
+921 LGSVSDDIQQIL

-939 VGFDVLVGGQRQEME
+939 VGFDYWVGGQRQEME

-1027 NAIILID
+1027 NAIILVD
-1034 YTNRLRRAGKAK
+1034 YTNRLRREGRAK
-1046 IDALREACMVRL
+1046 VEALREACLVRL
-1058 RPILMTTS
+1058 RPILMTSS

-1090 LTVVGGLLTST
+1090 LTVVGGLMTST
-1101 LLTLI
+1101 LLTLL
-1106 VIPALYMLLD
+1106 VIPSLYTLLD
-1116 RHKHEADPEAVA
+1116 RRA
-1128 PSAG
+1128 

>member
-1 MKVVSFATRRP
+1 MRIVSFATRRP

-136 ILRMGLAAGGS
+136 ILRMGLAGGGS

-241 IVIDRSRGAIVRLED
+241 IVIDRSQGAIVRLED
-256 IARVYQGARERE
+256 VARVYQGARERE

-274 GREAVEIAVYKEGGT
+274 GREAVEISVYKEGGT
-289 NTVTVASAVLDR
+289 NTVTVASSVLDR
-301 VEELEEDLRQVDPQ
+301 VEDLEGDLAAIDPQ
-315 LELTVLT
+315 LELSVLT

-332 SAVIETA
+332 SAVVETA

-373 TFFLMYVAGVSLN
+373 TFFLMYVFGVSLN

-409 AIQRRRDQ
+409 AIQRRREQ
-417 GVGIVEAARGGASE
+417 GLSVVEAARAGASE

-485 LASRKFFATGDRVEK
+485 LASRRFFAPGAKVEA
-500 VDFAGRSNPV
+500 VERAGRSNPV
-510 TRGLADFFNAIGFVV
+510 TRAASEFFDLVGVGIALVV
-525 ALTVRI
+525 KH
-531 VFGGVSTVMSWLL
+531 VFRGVATVMSVLL

-557 ITAVYARILR
+557 ITAVYARVLR
-567 GALRHPALVVLVAL
+567 GALRHPVLVVLVAV
-581 VLLAGSVQLIG
+581 VLLAGSVRLVG

-619 EVTDRRLAVIDK
+619 EVTDRRLRTVDK
-631 RVREFADEFGV
+631 FVREELDGV
-642 QSVYIV
+642 QSVYTV

-674 PPIDAEREELV
+674 PPIDAEREELA
-685 MSRIRDLIDT
+685 MSRIRDLIDAA
-695 ENASFTGPATPAD
+695 NASFAGGAPTVAGAAPVPAG
-708 GVAPVG
+708 GVA
-714 GGQALSVAGRPAA
+714 ASVPA
-727 GGGQASSAAGPA
+727 GGGAGFGGGVAAA
-739 PAAGGARP
+739 
-747 ALTDDSLKYRFG
+747 DDSLKYRFG

-777 NLALLELL
+777 NLALLEVL
-785 ADQVASRMRQVE
+785 ADQVAARMRGVE

-815 VFDRERLSA
+815 VFDRERLST
-824 LNYTVAQL
+824 LNYTVAEL

-840 QGDIVTDIV
+840 QGDIATDIV

-858 MRTDEGYR
+858 LRTDEGYR

-871 LRNLNIRQSGATPL
+871 LRNLNVRQSGAVPL

-893 IETEGP
+893 VETEGP
-899 AEIRRSDGG
+899 AEIRRSDGA

-921 LGSVSDDIQSIL
+921 LGSVSDDIQAIL

-939 VGFDVLVGGQRQEME
+939 VGFDYTVGGQRQEME

-994 SVIGA
+994 SIVGA

-1046 IDALREACMVRL
+1046 IDAVREACLVRL

-1106 VIPALYMLLD
+1106 VIPALYLLLD
-1116 RHKHEADPEAVA
+1116 LHRHEVDPEAA
-1128 PSAG
+1128 AEAG

>member
-1 MKVVSFATRRP
+1 MRVVSFATRRP

-47 VQTEYEGAAPV
+47 VQTGYEGAAPV
-58 EMENLIT
+58 EMETLIT

-73 VVNGVNRVV
+73 VVNGVNRVI

-110 ERLDQVRLPIEAERP
+110 ERLDQVRLPIAADRP

-136 ILRMGLAAGGS
+136 ILRMGLAGGGS

-241 IVIDRSRGAIVRLED
+241 IVIDRSQGAIVRLED
-256 IARVYQGARERE
+256 VARVYQGARERE

-289 NTVTVASAVLDR
+289 NTVTVASAVLER
-301 VEELEEDLRQVDPQ
+301 VEGLVEEIKQIDPQ
-315 LELTVLT
+315 LELSVLT

-417 GVGIVEAARGGASE
+417 GLGVVEAARAGASE

-485 LASRKFFATGDRVEK
+485 LASRKFFAAGDPVET
-500 VDFAGRSNPV
+500 VRSAGRSNPV
-510 TRGLADFFNAIGFVV
+510 TRALSAFFNAIGVGIALVV
-525 ALTVRI
+525 KH
-531 VFGGVSTVMSWLL
+531 VFRAVATVMSLLL
-544 RPVLAGFDALLRG
+544 RPVLAAFDALLRG
-557 ITAVYARILR
+557 ITAVYARVLR
-567 GALRHPALVVLVAL
+567 GALLHPALVVLVAV
-581 VLLAGSVQLIG
+581 VLLAGSVQLVG

-619 EVTDRRLAVIDK
+619 EVTDRRLSLIDE
-631 RVREFADEFGV
+631 RVRKFREELGV
-642 QSVYIV
+642 QSVYTV

-685 MSRIRDLIDT
+685 MSRIRALIDA
-695 ENASFTGPATPAD
+695 ENASFA
-708 GVAPVG
+708 
-714 GGQALSVAGRPAA
+714 GQAPPVAGAASVPAGA
-727 GGGQASSAAGPA
+727 GSLLG
-739 PAAGGARP
+739 
-747 ALTDDSLKYRFG
+747 DDSLKYRFG

-777 NLALLELL
+777 NLALLEVL
-785 ADQVASRMRQVE
+785 ADQVAARMREVE

-815 VFDRERLSA
+815 IFDRERLST
-824 LNYTVAQL
+824 LNYTVAEL

-840 QGDIVTDIV
+840 QGDIATDIV

-858 MRTDEGYR
+858 MRADEGYR

-921 LGSVSDDIQSIL
+921 LGSVSDDIQAIL

-939 VGFDVLVGGQRQEME
+939 VGFDYSVGGQRQEME

-994 SVIGA
+994 SIIGA

-1046 IDALREACMVRL
+1046 VDALREACLVRL

-1101 LLTLI
+1101 LLTLV
-1106 VIPALYMLLD
+1106 VIPALYLLLD
-1116 RHKHEADPEAVA
+1116 FHKRDVDPEAVA
-1128 PSAG
+1128 EAAT

>member
-1 MKVVSFATRRP
+1 MRVVSFATRRP

-47 VQTEYEGAAPV
+47 VQTGYEGAAPV
-58 EMENLIT
+58 EMETLIT

-73 VVNGVNRVV
+73 VVNGVNRVI

-110 ERLDQVRLPIEAERP
+110 ERLDQVRLPIAADRP

-136 ILRMGLAAGGS
+136 ILRMGLAGGGS

-241 IVIDRSRGAIVRLED
+241 IVIDRSQGAIVRLED

-301 VEELEEDLRQVDPQ
+301 VDGLVEEIRQIDPQ

-417 GVGIVEAARGGASE
+417 GLGVVEAARAGASE

-485 LASRKFFATGDRVEK
+485 LASRRFFAADAEVESVK
-500 VDFAGRSNPV
+500 HVGRSNPV
-510 TRGLADFFNAIGFVV
+510 TRVLSAFFSAIGVGIALAVKHVV
-525 ALTVRI
+525 RAVA
-531 VFGGVSTVMSWLL
+531 TVMSLLL
-544 RPVLAGFDALLRG
+544 RPVLVGFDAVLRG

-567 GALRHPALVVLVAL
+567 GALRHPALVVLAAV

-592 SLGSELVP
+592 SLGTELVP

-619 EVTDRRLAVIDK
+619 EVTDRRLKNIDK
-631 RVREFADEFGV
+631 WVRDFREELGV
-642 QSVYIV
+642 QSVYTV

-685 MSRIRDLIDT
+685 MGRIRNLIDA
-695 ENASFTGPATPAD
+695 ENASFGGGMPPIAGAASIRAGTAAD
-708 GVAPVG
+708 GG
-714 GGQALSVAGRPAA
+714 ALLG
-727 GGGQASSAAGPA
+727 
-739 PAAGGARP
+739 
-747 ALTDDSLKYRFG
+747 DDSLKYRFG

-777 NLALLELL
+777 NLALLEVL
-785 ADQVASRMRQVE
+785 ADQVAARMREVE

-815 VFDRERLSA
+815 IFDRERLST
-824 LNYTVAQL
+824 LNYTVAEL

-840 QGDIVTDIV
+840 QGDIATDIV

-858 MRTDEGYR
+858 MRADEGYR

-871 LRNLNIRQSGATPL
+871 LRNLNIRQNGATPL

-921 LGSVSDDIQSIL
+921 LGSVSDDIQAIL

-939 VGFDVLVGGQRQEME
+939 VGFDYSVGGQRQEME
-954 RSFDSMR
+954 RSFDSLR

-994 SVIGA
+994 SIIGA
-999 IGILYLTRTP
+999 IGILFLTRTP

-1046 IDALREACMVRL
+1046 VEALREACLVRL

-1106 VIPALYMLLD
+1106 VIPALYLLLD
-1116 RHKHEADPEAVA
+1116 FRKRGADPEAVA
-1128 PSAG
+1128 EAAAT

>member
-1 MKVVSFATRRP
+1 MRVVSFATRRP

-31 DLAVD
+31 ELAVD

-58 EMENLIT
+58 EMETLIT

-73 VVNGVNRVV
+73 VVNGVNRVI
-82 SSSRADIS
+82 SSSRADTS

-110 ERLDQVRLPIEAERP
+110 ERLDQVRLPTEAERP

-136 ILRMGLAAGGS
+136 ILRMGLTGGGG

-163 LERLEGVAAVVVS
+163 IERLEGVAAVVVS

-201 VMNRLA
+201 VTNRLA

-222 TDYLV
+222 TEYMV
-227 RTINELLRPEEMRE
+227 RTINELLRPEQMRE
-241 IVIDRSRGAIVRLED
+241 IVIDRSQGAIVRLED

-274 GREAVEIAVYKEGGT
+274 GQEAVEIAVYKEGGT

-301 VEELEEDLRQVDPQ
+301 VEELERDLKQIGPQ
-315 LELTVLT
+315 LKLSVLA

-332 SAVIETA
+332 SAVIQTA

-417 GVGIVEAARGGASE
+417 GVGVVEAARDGASE

-485 LASRKFFATGDRVEK
+485 LASRKFFSDSDKLETVES
-500 VDFAGRSNPV
+500 VGRSNV
-510 TRGLADFFNAIGFVV
+510 VVRGFSAFFDAVGLGVAVGVRYGF
-525 ALTVRI
+525 R
-531 VFGGVSTVMSWLL
+531 GVSTVLSWLL
-544 RPVLAGFDALLRG
+544 RPVLGGFDGLLRAV
-557 ITAVYARILR
+557 TAVYAGILDR
-567 GALRHPALVVLVAL
+567 ALRYPAVVVLVA
-581 VLLAGSVQLIG
+581 VALLAGSIPLVG
-592 SLGSELVP
+592 NLGSELVP

-619 EVTDRRLAVIDK
+619 EVTDRRLGKVDEF
-631 RVREFADEFGV
+631 VREIPGV
-642 QSVYIV
+642 ESVYTV

-659 GERRE
+659 GEKRE

-674 PPIDAEREELV
+674 PPIDPEREEAV
-685 MSRIRDLIDT
+685 MSRIRDLIET
-695 ENASFTGPATPAD
+695 QNASFASGT
-708 GVAPVG
+708 APV
-714 GGQALSVAGRPAA
+714 AG
-727 GGGQASSAAGPA
+727 AGPPTA
-739 PAAGGARP
+739 
-747 ALTDDSLKYRFG
+747 DNSLKYRFG

-777 NLALLELL
+777 NLALLEIL
-785 ADQVASRMRQVE
+785 ADQVVSRMREVE

-815 VFDRERLSA
+815 VFDRERLAA

-832 GAVIRSKV
+832 GGVIRSKV
-840 QGDIVTDIV
+840 QGDIATDIV

-858 MRTDEGYR
+858 LRTAESFR

-871 LRNLNIRQSGATPL
+871 LRNLNIRQSGTTPL

-921 LGSVSDDIQSIL
+921 LGSVSDDIQQIL
-933 DSTRFP
+933 NSTRFP
-939 VGFDVLVGGQRQEME
+939 VGFDYWVGGQRQEME

-1027 NAIILID
+1027 NAIILVD
-1034 YTNRLRRAGKAK
+1034 YTNRLRREGRAK
-1046 IDALREACMVRL
+1046 VEALREACLVRL
-1058 RPILMTTS
+1058 RPILMTSS

-1101 LLTLI
+1101 LLTLL
-1106 VIPALYMLLD
+1106 VIPSLYTLLD
-1116 RHKHEADPEAVA
+1116 RRA
-1128 PSAG
+1128 

>member
-1 MKVVSFATRRP
+1 MRIVSFATRRP

-36 LLPDITYPSLT
+36 LLPDITYPSVT
-47 VQTEYEGAAPV
+47 VRTEYEGTAPA
-58 EMENLIT
+58 EIETLIT

-73 VVNGVNRVV
+73 VVNGVNRVI
-82 SSSRADIS
+82 SSSRADTS
-90 EVTLEFS
+90 EVTLEFA

-110 ERLDQVRLPIEAERP
+110 ERLDQVRLPTDAEQP
-125 VLLRYDPSLDP
+125 ILLRYDPSLDP
-136 ILRMGLAAGGS
+136 IVRLGLTGGEGS
-147 DLIALRL
+147 DLIGLRL
-154 LAEEDLKRK
+154 LAEEDLSRRI
-163 LERLEGVAAVVVS
+163 ERLEGVAAVVVS
-176 GGLEEEIQVEID
+176 GGLEEEIQVDID
-188 ERRLTSLGLTMNQ
+188 ERRLTSIGLTMNQ

-222 TDYLV
+222 TEYLV

-241 IVIDRSRGAIVRLED
+241 VVIDRSQGAIVRLGD
-256 IARVYQGARERE
+256 IARVYRGSRERE

-274 GREAVEIAVYKEGGT
+274 GKESVEIAVYKEGGT
-289 NTVTVASAVLDR
+289 NTVTVAGGVLD
-301 VEELEEDLRQVDPQ
+301 VMAELEADLGEIDP
-315 LELTVLT
+315 ELKLSLIT
-322 DQSRYIRDSV
+322 DQSRYIRESV
-332 SAVIETA
+332 RAVIETA
-339 LIGGSL
+339 LIGGGL
-345 AIVVLFLFLRSAPK
+345 AIIILYLFLRSAPK

-373 TFFLMYVAGVSLN
+373 TFFLMYVSGVSLN

-409 AIQRRRDQ
+409 AIQRRREQ
-417 GVGIVEAARGGASE
+417 GAGVVEAAREGASE

-449 IVFVEGVAGQMFGDQ
+449 IVFVEGVAGQLFGDQ

-485 LASRKFFATGDRVEK
+485 LASRKFLSEGLGAAKVEP
-500 VDFAGRSNPV
+500 VGRPNAV
-510 TRGLADFFNAIGFVV
+510 TRFVSSVFFFVGLQLVLGVKFVF
-525 ALTVRI
+525 R
-531 VFGGVSTVMSWLL
+531 GVSTVMSWLL
-544 RPVLAGFDALLRG
+544 RPFLATFDALLRG
-557 ITAVYARILR
+557 VTTVYAGVLDWS
-567 GALRHPALVVLVAL
+567 LRHPML
-581 VLLAGSVQLIG
+581 VLLLAIGLLGGSLQMVR

-608 VDAELAPGSRL
+608 VDAELPPGSRL
-619 EVTDRRLAVIDK
+619 EVTDKRLQAID
-631 RVREFADEFGV
+631 RFASELPGVR
-642 QSVYIV
+642 SVYTV

-664 NIGQVNVRME
+664 NIGQVHVTLE
-674 PPIDAEREELV
+674 PPIDVEREERL
-685 MSRIRDLIDT
+685 MNLIRDEI
-695 ENASFTGPATPAD
+695 EAQNATY
-708 GVAPVG
+708 G
-714 GGQALSVAGRPAA
+714 GGLTP
-727 GGGQASSAAGPA
+727 AAGPA
-739 PAAGGARP
+739 PRAGASASPTTG
-747 ALTDDSLKYRFG
+747 DGGLKYRFG

-767 SPVEVQIRGH
+767 TPVEVQIRGH
-777 NLALLELL
+777 NLELL
-785 ADQVASRMRQVE
+785 RVLTDQVAERMRVVE
-797 GLVDV
+797 GLADV
-802 KSSTEGG
+802 KASTEGG
-809 NPELQI
+809 NPELHI
-815 VFDRERLSA
+815 IFDRERLAS

-840 QGDIVTDIV
+840 QGDIATDIT

-858 MRTDEGYR
+858 MRTGEDFR

-871 LRNLNIRQSGATPL
+871 LRNLNVRQGGAVPL

-893 IETEGP
+893 IETTGP
-899 AEIRRSDGG
+899 AEIRRADSS
-908 RVALIEANIVGRD
+908 RVSLITANLVGRD
-921 LGSVSDDIQSIL
+921 LGSASEDIQAIL
-933 DSTRFP
+933 ETTRFP
-939 VGFDVLVGGQRQEME
+939 VGFDYTVGGQRQEME
-954 RSFDSMR
+954 QSFDSMR

-994 SVIGA
+994 SIIGA
-999 IGILYLTRTP
+999 VGILYLTRTP

-1046 IDALREACMVRL
+1046 VEALREACLVRL

-1066 TTVLGLLPMALG
+1066 TTILGLLPMALG

-1101 LLTLI
+1101 LLTLV
-1106 VIPALYMLLD
+1106 VIPALYLLLD
-1116 RHKHEADPEAVA
+1116 VHRHEADGEAA
-1128 PSAG
+1128 

>member
-47 VQTEYEGAAPV
+47 VQTQYEGAAPV

-241 IVIDRSRGAIVRLED
+241 IVIDRSQGAIVRLED

-301 VEELEEDLRQVDPQ
+301 VEELEENLRQIDPQ

-417 GVGIVEAARGGASE
+417 GVGVVEAARGGASE

-485 LASRKFFATGDRVEK
+485 LASRRFFAGGEK
-500 VDFAGRSNPV
+500 IETVDLAGRSNPI
-510 TRGLADFFNAIGFVV
+510 TRGLAAFFNAIGVGI
-525 ALTVRI
+525 ALAVKT
-531 VFGGVSTVMSWLL
+531 VFGGVAMVMSWLL

-567 GALRHPALVVLVAL
+567 GALRHPALVVLVAI
-581 VLLAGSVQLIG
+581 VLLAGSVQLVG

-619 EVTDRRLAVIDK
+619 EVTDRRLAVIDE

-642 QSVYIV
+642 QSVYTV

-685 MSRIRDLIDT
+685 MSWIRDLIDG
-695 ENASFTGPATPAD
+695 ENASFAGQAPP
-708 GVAPVG
+708 VAGAAAVPVG
-714 GGQALSVAGRPAA
+714 AGAVDAGSALG
-727 GGGQASSAAGPA
+727 
-739 PAAGGARP
+739 
-747 ALTDDSLKYRFG
+747 DDSLKYRFG

-785 ADQVASRMRQVE
+785 ADQVASRMREVE

-840 QGDIVTDIV
+840 QGDIATDIV

-921 LGSVSDDIQSIL
+921 LGSVSDDIQAIL

-939 VGFDVLVGGQRQEME
+939 VGFDYSVGGQRQEME

-1046 IDALREACMVRL
+1046 IDAVREACLVRL

-1106 VIPALYMLLD
+1106 VIPALYLLLD
-1116 RHKHEADPEAVA
+1116 RHKHEAVAEAA
-1128 PSAG
+1128 S

>member
-1 MKVVSFATRRP
+1 MRIVSFATRRP

-31 DLAVD
+31 QLAVD

-47 VQTEYEGAAPV
+47 VQTAYEGTAPI
-58 EMENLIT
+58 EMETLIT

-110 ERLDQVRLPIEAERP
+110 ERLDAVRLPVEAERP

-136 ILRMGLAAGGS
+136 ILRMGLSGS
-147 DLIALRL
+147 AEDLIGLRL
-154 LAEEDLKRK
+154 LAEDDLKRK
-163 LERLEGVAAVVVS
+163 IERLEGVAAVVVS
-176 GGLEEEIQVEID
+176 GGLEEEIQIEID
-188 ERRLTSLGLTMNQ
+188 ERRLSGLGLTMSQ
-201 VMNRLA
+201 VTNRLA

-222 TDYLV
+222 TEYLV
-227 RTINELLRPEEMRE
+227 RTINELLRPEQMRE
-241 IVIDRSRGAIVRLED
+241 IVVDRSGGAIVRLED
-256 IARVYQGARERE
+256 IARVYQGTRERE

-274 GREAVEIAVYKEGGT
+274 GREAVELAVYKEGGT
-289 NTVTVASAVLDR
+289 NTVTVATAVLEL
-301 VEELEEDLRQVDPQ
+301 VSELEADLGAIDPN
-315 LELTVLT
+315 LELDVLA
-322 DQSRYIRDSV
+322 DQSRYIRESV
-332 SAVIETA
+332 RAVIETA

-345 AIVVLFLFLRSAPK
+345 AIVILFLFLRSAPK
-359 TLIIGIS
+359 TLIIGVS

-373 TFFLMYVAGVSLN
+373 TFFLMYVSGVSLN

-409 AIQRRRDQ
+409 AIQRRRDE
-417 GVGIVEAARGGASE
+417 GLGIIEAARTGASE

-485 LASRKFFATGDRVEK
+485 LASRNVFGATGEAERVES
-500 VDFAGRSNPV
+500 VGRPNRLTRSLSAVLHAVGVGISLAVRFIWTAVSN
-510 TRGLADFFNAIGFVV
+510 TMGL
-525 ALTVRI
+525 
-531 VFGGVSTVMSWLL
+531 LL
-544 RPVLAGFDALLRG
+544 KPVLAGFDGLLRG
-557 ITAVYARILR
+557 VAAVYGAVLDRGLR
-567 GALRHPALVVLVAL
+567 YPLVVVAVAVL
-581 VLLAGSVQLIG
+581 LLAGSVRLVT

-619 EVTDRRLAVIDK
+619 EVTDRRLASVD
-631 RVREFADEFGV
+631 RFVREIEGV
-642 QSVYIV
+642 QSLYTV

-664 NIGQVNVRME
+664 NIGQINVQMD

-685 MSRIRDLIDT
+685 MGRIREFIDIQ
-695 ENASFTGPATPAD
+695 NASFTVRSPPTPGAE
-708 GVAPVG
+708 A
-714 GGQALSVAGRPAA
+714 
-727 GGGQASSAAGPA
+727 A
-739 PAAGGARP
+739 PAARGTA
-747 ALTDDSLKYRFG
+747 AAASDESLKYRFG

-767 SPVEVQIRGH
+767 SPVEIQIRGH
-777 NLALLELL
+777 NLTLLGVL
-785 ADQVASRMRQVE
+785 ADQIVSRMRTVE

-815 VFDRERLSA
+815 IFDRERLA
-824 LNYTVAQL
+824 AFGYTVGQL

-840 QGDIVTDIV
+840 QGDIATDIV
-849 REDRNIEVR
+849 RDDRNIEVR
-858 MRTDEGYR
+858 LRTEEGYR

-871 LRNLNIRQSGATPL
+871 LENLNIRQSGAVPL
-885 PLSAVAEV
+885 PLSAVADV

-899 AEIRRSDGG
+899 AEIRRSDGS
-908 RVALIEANIVGRD
+908 RVATIEANIVGRD
-921 LGSVSDDIQSIL
+921 LGRVSEDIQAIL

-939 VGFDVLVGGQRQEME
+939 AGFDYSIGGQRQEME

-999 IGILYLTRTP
+999 IGILYATRTP

-1027 NAIILID
+1027 NAIILVD
-1034 YTNRLRRAGKAK
+1034 YTNRLRREGRAK
-1046 IDALREACMVRL
+1046 LEAIREACMVRL

-1090 LTVVGGLLTST
+1090 LTVVGGLVTST
-1101 LLTLI
+1101 LLTLL
-1106 VIPALYMLLD
+1106 VIPALYTLLD
-1116 RHKHEADPEAVA
+1116 RRA
-1128 PSAG
+1128 

>member
-1 MKVVSFATRRP
+1 MRIVSFATDRP

-73 VVNGVNRVV
+73 VVNGVNRVI

-110 ERLDQVRLPIEAERP
+110 ERLDQVRLPIEAQRP

-136 ILRMGLAAGGS
+136 ILRMGLAGGDD

-163 LERLEGVAAVVVS
+163 LERIEGVAAVVVS

-188 ERRLTSLGLTMNQ
+188 ERRLSSLGLTMNQ

-222 TDYLV
+222 VDYLV
-227 RTINELLRPEEMRE
+227 RTINELLRPEQIRE
-241 IVIDRSRGAIVRLED
+241 IVVDRSQGAIVRLED

-274 GREAVEIAVYKEGGT
+274 GSEAVEIAVYKEGGT

-301 VEELEEDLRQVDPQ
+301 VAELEEELREIDPQ
-315 LELTVLT
+315 LELTVLA

-332 SAVIETA
+332 TSVIETA

-359 TLIIGIS
+359 TVIIGIS

-373 TFFLMYVAGVSLN
+373 TFFLMYVFGVSLN

-417 GVGIVEAARGGASE
+417 GLGVVAAAREGASE

-485 LASRKFFATGDRVEK
+485 LASRKFFQAGARVEK
-500 VDFAGRSNPV
+500 VESVGRSNFL
-510 TRGLADFFNAIGFVV
+510 TRALGRLFDAVGVVLAMVAATVV
-525 ALTVRI
+525 R
-531 VFGGVSTVMSWLL
+531 GVARTMATIL
-544 RPVLAGFDALLRG
+544 RPLLAAFDALLRG
-557 ITAVYARILR
+557 ITAVYAGVLQ
-567 GALRHPALVVLVAL
+567 GALRHPVLVVLVA
-581 VLLAGSVQLIG
+581 VALLLGAVQLVG

-619 EVTDRRLAVIDK
+619 EVTDRRLAGVDA
-631 RVREFADEFGV
+631 FARDLPGV
-642 QSVYIV
+642 NSVYSV

-664 NIGQVNVRME
+664 NIGQVNVRLD
-674 PPIDAEREELV
+674 PPVDPEREEMV
-685 MSRIRDLIDT
+685 MRLIRDRIDA
-695 ENASFTGPATPAD
+695 ENASFSG
-708 GVAPVG
+708 
-714 GGQALSVAGRPAA
+714 LSNAA
-727 GGGQASSAAGPA
+727 GAAATAASPDAAAGP
-739 PAAGGARP
+739 GG
-747 ALTDDSLKYRFG
+747 LDESLKYRFG

-777 NLALLELL
+777 NLSLLEAL
-785 ADQVASRMRQVE
+785 ANQVASRMRQVD

-802 KSSTEGG
+802 KASTEGG

-815 VFDRERLSA
+815 IFDRERLAA
-824 LNYTVAQL
+824 LDYTVAEL
-832 GAVIRSKV
+832 GGIIRSKV
-840 QGDIVTDIV
+840 QGDIATDIV

-858 MRTDEGYR
+858 MRTDERYR

-899 AEIRRSDGG
+899 AEIRRSDGA

-921 LGSVSDDIQSIL
+921 LGSVSEDIEAIL

-939 VGFDVLVGGQRQEME
+939 VGFDYTVGGQRQEMD

-994 SVIGA
+994 SIIGA
-999 IGILYLTRTP
+999 IGILYLTATP

-1034 YTNRLRRAGKAK
+1034 YTNRLRREGREK
-1046 IDALREACMVRL
+1046 REALQKACLVRL

-1066 TTVLGLLPMALG
+1066 TTVLGLLPMTLG

-1101 LLTLI
+1101 LLTLV
-1106 VIPALYMLLD
+1106 VIPALYLLLD
-1116 RHKHEADPEAVA
+1116 FRRSAPAPEPA
-1128 PSAG
+1128 SG

>member
-1 MKVVSFATRRP
+1 MRVVSFATRRP

-47 VQTEYEGAAPV
+47 VQTGYEGAAPV
-58 EMENLIT
+58 EMETLIT

-73 VVNGVNRVV
+73 VVNGVNRVI

-110 ERLDQVRLPIEAERP
+110 ERLDQVRLPIAADRP

-136 ILRMGLAAGGS
+136 ILRMGLAGGGS

-241 IVIDRSRGAIVRLED
+241 IVIDRSQGAIVRLED

-274 GREAVEIAVYKEGGT
+274 GNEAVEIAVYKEGGT

-301 VEELEEDLRQVDPQ
+301 VNGLVEEIRQIDPQ
-315 LELTVLT
+315 LELSVLT

-417 GVGIVEAARGGASE
+417 GLGVVEAARAGASE

-485 LASRKFFATGDRVEK
+485 LASRRFFAAGDPVET
-500 VDFAGRSNPV
+500 VRSAGRSNPV
-510 TRGLADFFNAIGFVV
+510 TRALSAFFSAIGVGIALVV
-525 ALTVRI
+525 KH
-531 VFGGVSTVMSWLL
+531 VFRAVATVMSVLL
-544 RPVLAGFDALLRG
+544 RPVLAAFDALLRG
-557 ITAVYARILR
+557 IAAVYARVLR
-567 GALRHPALVVLVAL
+567 GALRHPALVVLVAV
-581 VLLAGSVQLIG
+581 VLLAGSVQLVG

-619 EVTDRRLAVIDK
+619 EVTDRRLKNIDK
-631 RVREFADEFGV
+631 WVRDFREELGV
-642 QSVYIV
+642 QSVYTV

-685 MSRIRDLIDT
+685 MSRIRNLIDA
-695 ENASFTGPATPAD
+695 ENASFA
-708 GVAPVG
+708 
-714 GGQALSVAGRPAA
+714 GQAPPVAGAASVPPAGAA
-727 GGGQASSAAGPA
+727 GAGSVL
-739 PAAGGARP
+739 G
-747 ALTDDSLKYRFG
+747 DDSLVYRFG

-767 SPVEVQIRGH
+767 SPVEVRIRGH
-777 NLALLELL
+777 NLALLEVL
-785 ADQVASRMRQVE
+785 ADQVAARMREVE

-815 VFDRERLSA
+815 IFDRERLST
-824 LNYTVAQL
+824 LNYTVAEL

-840 QGDIVTDIV
+840 QGDIATDIV

-858 MRTDEGYR
+858 MRADEGYR

-871 LRNLNIRQSGATPL
+871 LRNLNIRQNGATPL

-921 LGSVSDDIQSIL
+921 LGSVSDDIQAIL
-933 DSTRFP
+933 DTTRFP
-939 VGFDVLVGGQRQEME
+939 VGFDYSVGGQRQEME

-994 SVIGA
+994 SIIGA

-1046 IDALREACMVRL
+1046 VDALREACLVRL

-1106 VIPALYMLLD
+1106 VIPALYLLLD
-1116 RHKHEADPEAVA
+1116 FHKRDADPEAVA
-1128 PSAG
+1128 EAAVT

>member
-1 MKVVSFATRRP
+1 MRVVSFATRRP

-58 EMENLIT
+58 EMETLIT

-110 ERLDQVRLPIEAERP
+110 ERLDQVRLPIAADRP

-136 ILRMGLAAGGS
+136 ILRMGLAGGGS

-201 VMNRLA
+201 VMTRLA

-227 RTINELLRPEEMRE
+227 RTINELLRPEEIRE
-241 IVIDRSRGAIVRLED
+241 IVIDRAQGAIVRLED

-274 GREAVEIAVYKEGGT
+274 GKEAVEIAVYKEGGT
-289 NTVTVASAVLDR
+289 NTVTVASAVLER
-301 VEELEEDLRQVDPQ
+301 VEDLEEEIRQIDPQ

-417 GVGIVEAARGGASE
+417 GLSVVEAARAGASE

-485 LASRKFFATGDRVEK
+485 LASRKFFAAGEPVEK
-500 VDFAGRSNPV
+500 VRSVGRSNPV
-510 TRGLADFFNAIGFVV
+510 TRALSAFFDAIGVGV
-525 ALTVRI
+525 ALVVKH
-531 VFGGVSTVMSWLL
+531 VFRGVSTVMSFLL
-544 RPVLAGFDALLRG
+544 RPILAAFDALLRG
-557 ITAVYARILR
+557 ITAVYARVLR
-567 GALRHPALVVLVAL
+567 GALRHPALVVLAAI

-619 EVTDRRLAVIDK
+619 EVTDRRLGAVE
-631 RVREFADEFGV
+631 RFVREQLKDDV
-642 QSVYIV
+642 QSVYMV

-664 NIGQVNVRME
+664 NIGQVNVRLN
-674 PPIDAEREELV
+674 PPVDVQREELV
-685 MSRIRDLIDT
+685 MSRIRNWID
-695 ENASFTGPATPAD
+695 EDNASFA
-708 GVAPVG
+708 
-714 GGQALSVAGRPAA
+714 GQALPVAGASSAPA
-727 GGGQASSAAGPA
+727 GGGFEPGSVVG
-739 PAAGGARP
+739 
-747 ALTDDSLKYRFG
+747 DDSLRYRFG

-777 NLALLELL
+777 NLALLERL
-785 ADQVASRMRQVE
+785 ADQVVSRMREVE

-815 VFDRERLSA
+815 IFDRERLST

-840 QGDIVTDIV
+840 QGDIATDIV

-858 MRTDEGYR
+858 LRTDEDYR

-908 RVALIEANIVGRD
+908 RVAQIEANIVGRD
-921 LGSVSDDIQSIL
+921 LGSVSDDIEGIL
-933 DSTRFP
+933 ESTQFP

-994 SVIGA
+994 SIIGA

-1034 YTNRLRRAGKAK
+1034 YTNRLRRGGKSK
-1046 IDALREACMVRL
+1046 VEALREACLVRL

-1106 VIPALYMLLD
+1106 VIPALYLLLD
-1116 RHKHEADPEAVA
+1116 FHKHDVDPEAVA
-1128 PSAG
+1128 EAAT

>member
-1 MKVVSFATRRP
+1 MRVVSFATRRP

-110 ERLDQVRLPIEAERP
+110 ERLDQVRLPIEAGRP

-136 ILRMGLAAGGS
+136 ILRMGLAGGGT

-241 IVIDRSRGAIVRLED
+241 IVVDRSQGAIVRLED

-274 GREAVEIAVYKEGGT
+274 GREAVEISVYKEGGT
-289 NTVTVASAVLDR
+289 NTVTVASAVLER
-301 VEELEEDLRQVDPQ
+301 VEQLEEEIRQIDPQ

-373 TFFLMYVAGVSLN
+373 TFFLMYVSGVSLN

-417 GVGIVEAARGGASE
+417 GLSVVEAARAGASE

-485 LASRKFFATGDRVEK
+485 LASRRFFAAGEPVET
-500 VDFAGRSNPV
+500 VRSAGRSNPV
-510 TRGLADFFNAIGFVV
+510 TAALSGLFSAIGVGIALAVKHVFRAV
-525 ALTVRI
+525 AA
-531 VFGGVSTVMSWLL
+531 VMSVLL
-544 RPVLAGFDALLRG
+544 RPVLAAFDALLRG
-557 ITAVYARILR
+557 VTAVYARVLR
-567 GALRHPALVVLVAL
+567 GALRHPVLVVLTAV
-581 VLLAGSVQLIG
+581 VLLAGSLQLVG

-619 EVTDRRLAVIDK
+619 EVTDRRLANIDE
-631 RVREFADEFGV
+631 RVRGFPEGFGV
-642 QSVYIV
+642 QSVYTV

-674 PPIDAEREELV
+674 PPIDAEREEMV
-685 MSRIRDLIDT
+685 MGRIRALIDAD
-695 ENASFTGPATPAD
+695 NASFGGGAPPVAGSGAVPAG
-708 GVAPVG
+708 GVA
-714 GGQALSVAGRPAA
+714 ASVPA
-727 GGGQASSAAGPA
+727 GGG
-739 PAAGGARP
+739 GGA
-747 ALTDDSLKYRFG
+747 AAADDALKYRFG

-777 NLALLELL
+777 NLALLEVL
-785 ADQVASRMRQVE
+785 ADQVAARMRAVE

-815 VFDRERLSA
+815 VFDRERLST
-824 LNYTVAQL
+824 LNYTVAEL

-840 QGDIVTDIV
+840 QGDIATDIV

-858 MRTDEGYR
+858 LRTDEGYR

-893 IETEGP
+893 VETEGP
-899 AEIRRSDGG
+899 AEIRRSDGA

-921 LGSVSDDIQSIL
+921 LGSVSDDIQAIL
-933 DSTRFP
+933 DTTRFP
-939 VGFDVLVGGQRQEME
+939 VGFDYSVGGQRQEME

-994 SVIGA
+994 SIIGA
-999 IGILYLTRTP
+999 IGILYLTSTP

-1046 IDALREACMVRL
+1046 VDALREACLVRL

-1106 VIPALYMLLD
+1106 VIPALYLLLD
-1116 RHKHEADPEAVA
+1116 LHKHEPDPDAVA
-1128 PSAG
+1128 

>member
-241 IVIDRSRGAIVRLED
+241 IVIDRSQGAIVRLED

-301 VEELEEDLRQVDPQ
+301 VEELEEDLRQIDPQ

-386 IMSLGGITLG
+386 IMSLGGLTLG

-417 GVGIVEAARGGASE
+417 GVGVVEAARAGASE

-485 LASRKFFATGDRVEK
+485 LASRKFFTTGDPAET

-510 TRGLADFFNAIGFVV
+510 TRGLAAFFSAIGVGI
-525 ALTVRI
+525 ALAVKT

-567 GALRHPALVVLVAL
+567 GALRHPALVVLVAI
-581 VLLAGSVQLIG
+581 VLLAGSVQLVG

-619 EVTDRRLAVIDK
+619 EVTDRRLAVIDE

-642 QSVYIV
+642 QSVYTV

-685 MSRIRDLIDT
+685 MSWIRDLIDG
-695 ENASFTGPATPAD
+695 ENASFAGQAPP
-708 GVAPVG
+708 VAGAAAVPVG
-714 GGQALSVAGRPAA
+714 AGAVDAGSALG
-727 GGGQASSAAGPA
+727 
-739 PAAGGARP
+739 
-747 ALTDDSLKYRFG
+747 DDSLKYRFG

-777 NLALLELL
+777 NLALLEVL

-840 QGDIVTDIV
+840 QGDIATDIV

-908 RVALIEANIVGRD
+908 RVAVIEANIVGRD

-939 VGFDVLVGGQRQEME
+939 VGFDYSVGGQRQEME

-1046 IDALREACMVRL
+1046 IDAVREACLVRL

-1106 VIPALYMLLD
+1106 VIPALYLLLD
-1116 RHKHEADPEAVA
+1116 RHKHEADPEAA
-1128 PSAG
+1128 S

>member
-47 VQTEYEGAAPV
+47 VQTQYEGAAPV

-241 IVIDRSRGAIVRLED
+241 IVIDRSQGAIVRLED

-301 VEELEEDLRQVDPQ
+301 VEELEENLRQIDPQ

-417 GVGIVEAARGGASE
+417 GVGVVEAARAGASE

-485 LASRKFFATGDRVEK
+485 LASRKFFAGGEK
-500 VDFAGRSNPV
+500 IETVALAGRSNPI
-510 TRGLADFFNAIGFVV
+510 TRGLAAFFGAIGVGV
-525 ALTVRI
+525 ALTVKT
-531 VFGGVSTVMSWLL
+531 VVGGVAMVMSWLL

-567 GALRHPALVVLVAL
+567 GALRHPALVVLVAV
-581 VLLAGSVQLIG
+581 VLLAGSVQLVG

-619 EVTDRRLAVIDK
+619 EVTDRRLAVIDE
-631 RVREFADEFGV
+631 RVREFADDFGV
-642 QSVYIV
+642 QSVYTV

-685 MSRIRDLIDT
+685 MSWIRDLIDG
-695 ENASFTGPATPAD
+695 ENASFAGQAPP
-708 GVAPVG
+708 VAGAAAVPVG
-714 GGQALSVAGRPAA
+714 AGAVDAGSALG
-727 GGGQASSAAGPA
+727 
-739 PAAGGARP
+739 
-747 ALTDDSLKYRFG
+747 DDSLKYRFG

-777 NLALLELL
+777 NLALLEVL
-785 ADQVASRMRQVE
+785 ADQVASRMREVE

-840 QGDIVTDIV
+840 QGDIATDIV

-908 RVALIEANIVGRD
+908 RVAVIEANIVGRD

-939 VGFDVLVGGQRQEME
+939 VGFDYSVGGQRQEME

-999 IGILYLTRTP
+999 IGILSLTRTP

-1046 IDALREACMVRL
+1046 IDAVREACLVRL

-1106 VIPALYMLLD
+1106 VIPALYLLLD

-1128 PSAG
+1128 EAAS